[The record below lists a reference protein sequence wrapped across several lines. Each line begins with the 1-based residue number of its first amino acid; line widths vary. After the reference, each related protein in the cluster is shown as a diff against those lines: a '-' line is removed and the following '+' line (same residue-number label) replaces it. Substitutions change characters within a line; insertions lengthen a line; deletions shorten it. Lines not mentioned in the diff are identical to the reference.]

1 MADKYLQHINQ
12 EEVKLSQAL
21 TENADVLVGKFKD
34 LASEAQNIQSIFNNT
49 FNGSEK
55 DVEELLNSSRE
66 LSNLYHELE
75 EQMKNLSSLIND
87 AGVKMDSLADKY
99 HISRDEVAKN
109 IELLEQYSILQGKL
123 NDLVAEQ
130 SRYAPHS
137 DEYENIEASLNDTI
151 DHLTDIEKKLQSS
164 AVSAKMLYDYE
175 NGINSELQEALDYR
189 QQITNETDK
198 NKKLTKETTEHLR
211 KGNAELKKTKEWTR
225 RVEKAFAIV
234 GAEIKKGYEKLK
246 EVEKIT
252 REIGRTGGLSS
263 NQIKAL
269 GKTILTNYGDMAVRL
284 GMTTKDIFK
293 FQESYIK
300 NTGRA
305 IVLTNEQ
312 VESMAGL
319 SKFTGGE
326 AVDEMVKS
334 LDEMG
339 GSASNA
345 IDYLTLSMA
354 KAANQGLNIEQTS
367 KNFAKNIKMA
377 SKYTF
382 SKGVDGISKM
392 TLLSQRLKF
401 NMESIGNAIDKFSNI
416 EGAISTSANLQ
427 MLGGPFA
434 AQFSNPLQAMGE
446 ALLDVEGF
454 TKRITDTFASTA
466 IFNKETGQ
474 VEMSPIDKAK
484 MKEAANQLGI
494 SYNELWNMAAQQAKI
509 GHIERAVNGKNL
521 SEEQK
526 SFLANT
532 AQYDTAKGDWYI
544 TKTDEDGKQKK
555 VYFNDTNSNLSEEL
569 KTVQEQSDVAKA
581 TFNDVH
587 AIRNSLDEYVKNRI
601 SETRTWEEVTT
612 GIIEK
617 KDLALANVIDNAIG
631 GLKEPLV
638 DISEKIHGLMLA
650 VIGLTAVGGLNLLKG
665 FATRAFG
672 RGAAKAFGGF
682 GRSSKGL
689 GGGTSAGAKPSAKK
703 FGIGRTLK
711 RGALKLLG
719 RGGFKAASKA
729 IPVIGT
735 VLTVGEGIYSGLKAQ
750 GQHNERLNQ
759 ISQDTSLSKE
769 DKAYAKYESRKER
782 NKGVGKASGA
792 AAGALAGAAIG
803 TMAAPVVGTIIG
815 GAIGGLVGYF
825 GGGAAGKAIGEAVTG
840 SYEDSKEKK
849 ELERGESRGNG
860 GSRSHGESRGQVV
873 NDETKQNALL
883 AIQEDVRKIRYGV
896 SSPKT
901 TLLSDASSH
910 SQVQFN
916 TNQSI
921 YQKPNYSNRTYI
933 RESTSSSSSIINK
946 PSVDRI
952 DLNVSGTL
960 KIQGVGGKTQDLD
973 INKLFD
979 TPEFRN
985 QLCELINNK
994 FGRGG
999 TVTNTRDKNSVQGII
1014 GIYNTPTSNYSL
1026 S

>member
-12 EEVKLSQAL
+12 EEVKLSKAL

-34 LASEAQNIQSIFNNT
+34 LANEAKNIQSTFNNT
-49 FNGSEK
+49 FHGSND

-66 LSNLYHELE
+66 LSILYSELE
-75 EQMKNLSSLIND
+75 EQMKNFASLIND
-87 AGVKMDSLADKY
+87 AGEKMDSLADKY
-99 HISRDEVAKN
+99 HITREEVSKN
-109 IELLEQYSILQGKL
+109 VELLEQYSVLQNKL
-123 NDLVAEQ
+123 NDLLSEQ

-137 DEYENIEASLNDTI
+137 DEYENIEAALNDTV
-151 DHLTDIEKKLQSS
+151 DSLADVEKKLSSS
-164 AVSAKMLYDYE
+164 AVSAKMLYDYQH
-175 NGINSELQEALDYR
+175 GINSELEEALGYR

-198 NKKLTKETTEHLR
+198 NKKLTEETTEHLR
-211 KGNAELKKTKEWTR
+211 KGNAELQKTKEWTR
-225 RVEKAFAIV
+225 RVEKAFTLV
-234 GAEIKKGYEKLK
+234 GNEVKKGFEKLK

-319 SKFTGGE
+319 SKFTSGE
-326 AVDEMVKS
+326 AVDEMGKS

-345 IDYLTLSMA
+345 IDYLALSMA

-401 NMESIGNAIDKFSNI
+401 NMESIGNAIDKFSTI

-427 MLGGPFA
+427 MLGGSFA

-446 ALLDVEGF
+446 ALLDAEGF

-494 SYNELWNMAAQQAKI
+494 SYDELWNMSAQQAKI
-509 GHIERAVNGKNL
+509 GHIERAVSGKGL
-521 SEEQK
+521 SEEEK

-555 VYFNDTNSNLSEEL
+555 VYFNDSSSNLSEEL

-581 TFNDVH
+581 TFSDVH
-587 AIRNSLDEYVKNRI
+587 AIRNSLDRYIKNRI
-601 SETRTWEEVTT
+601 SDTRTWEEVTI
-612 GIIEK
+612 GITEK
-617 KDLALANVIDNAIG
+617 KDLALANAIDSAIG
-631 GLKEPLV
+631 SLKDPIVSL
-638 DISEKIHGLMLA
+638 SENTHGLMLA
-650 VIGLTAVGGLNLLKG
+650 VIGLAAAVGLNAIKG
-665 FATRAFG
+665 FATRTLG
-672 RGAAKAFGGF
+672 RGAAKVFGGV
-682 GRSSKGL
+682 GGSSKGL
-689 GGGTSAGAKPSAKK
+689 GGGVSSSAKSSVTK
-703 FGIGRTLK
+703 HGASRALK
-711 RGALKLLG
+711 RGAIKMFG
-719 RGGFKAASKA
+719 KGGAKAASKA

-735 VLTVGEGIYSGLKAQ
+735 VLTVGDGIYNGVQAQ
-750 GQHNERLNQ
+750 NQHTERMNQ

-803 TMAAPVVGTIIG
+803 SALPVVGTIIG

-825 GGGAAGKAIGEAVTG
+825 GGGMAGEAIGEAVTG

-849 ELERGESRGNG
+849 ELEQSES
-860 GSRSHGESRGQVV
+860 GSHVV

-883 AIQEDVRKIRYGV
+883 SIQEDVRKIRYGV
-896 SSPKT
+896 GSSKA
-901 TLLSDASSH
+901 TLLSDSSTY

-916 TNQSI
+916 TSQSI

-933 RESTSSSSSIINK
+933 RENTSSSSSIINT
-946 PSVDRI
+946 PSIERI
-952 DLNVSGTL
+952 DLNISGTL

-985 QLCELINNK
+985 QLYELINNK

-1014 GIYNTPTSNYSL
+1014 GSYNTPTSNYSL

>member
-12 EEVKLSQAL
+12 EEVKLSKAL

-34 LASEAQNIQSIFNNT
+34 LANEAKNIQSTFNNT
-49 FNGSEK
+49 FRGSND

-66 LSNLYHELE
+66 LSVLYSELE
-75 EQMKNLSSLIND
+75 EQMKNFASLIND

-99 HISRDEVAKN
+99 HISREEVAKN
-109 IELLEQYSILQGKL
+109 IELLEQYSILQDKINNL
-123 NDLVAEQ
+123 LSEQ

-137 DEYENIEASLNDTI
+137 DEYENIEAALNDTV
-151 DHLTDIEKKLQSS
+151 DSCADIETKLKSS

-175 NGINSELQEALDYR
+175 NGINSELRDALDYR

-198 NKKLTKETTEHLR
+198 NKKLTEETTEHLR
-211 KGNAELKKTKEWTR
+211 RGNAELQKTKKWTS
-225 RVEKAFAIV
+225 RVENAFALI
-234 GAEIKKGYEKLK
+234 GSEIKKGYEKLK

-319 SKFTGGE
+319 SKFTSAE
-326 AVDEMVKS
+326 AVDEMGKS

-339 GSASNA
+339 GSASSA

-401 NMESIGNAIDKFSNI
+401 NMESIGNAIDKFSTI

-427 MLGGPFA
+427 MLGGSFA

-446 ALLDVEGF
+446 ALLDAEGF

-494 SYNELWNMAAQQAKI
+494 SYDELWNMSAQQAKI
-509 GHIERAVNGKNL
+509 GHIERAVSGKGL
-521 SEEQK
+521 SEEEK

-555 VYFNDTNSNLSEEL
+555 VYFNDSSSNLSEEL

-587 AIRNSLDEYVKNRI
+587 DIRNSLDKYIKKRI
-601 SETRTWEEVTT
+601 SDTRTWEEVTV
-612 GIIEK
+612 GITEK
-617 KDLALANVIDNAIG
+617 KDLALANTIDGAIG
-631 GLKEPLV
+631 SLKEPLV
-638 DISEKIHGLMLA
+638 NISENIHGLMLA
-650 VIGLTAVGGLNLLKG
+650 VIGLTAAVGLNLFKG
-665 FATRAFG
+665 YATRTLG
-672 RGAAKAFGGF
+672 RGAAKLFS
-682 GRSSKGL
+682 R
-689 GGGTSAGAKPSAKK
+689 GAKGAVSGGAKGATSSVTK
-703 FGIGRTLK
+703 HGASRALK
-711 RGALKLLG
+711 RGAIKLLG
-719 RGGFKAASKA
+719 KGGAKAASKA

-735 VLTVGEGIYSGLKAQ
+735 VLTIGDGVYEGFQAQ
-750 GQHNERLNQ
+750 SQHNERLNQ
-759 ISQDTSLSKE
+759 ISRDTSLSKE

-782 NKGVGKASGA
+782 NKGVGKATGA

-803 TMAAPVVGTIIG
+803 SALPIVGTIIG

-825 GGGAAGKAIGEAVTG
+825 GGGAAGEAIGEAVTG

-849 ELERGESRGNG
+849 ELEQGKISSHVING
-860 GSRSHGESRGQVV
+860 
-873 NDETKQNALL
+873 ETKQNSLL
-883 AIQEDVRKIRYGV
+883 AIQEDVRKIRYGI

-901 TLLSDASSH
+901 TLLSDSSTY

-916 TNQSI
+916 TSQSI

-933 RESTSSSSSIINK
+933 RENTSSSSSIINT
-946 PSVDRI
+946 PSIDRI
-952 DLNVSGTL
+952 DLNISGTL

-979 TPEFRN
+979 TPEFKN

-1014 GIYNTPTSNYSL
+1014 GSYNTPTSNYSL

>member
-12 EEVKLSQAL
+12 EEVKLSQSL
-21 TENADVLVGKFKD
+21 TDNASVLVGKFKD
-34 LASEAQNIQSIFNNT
+34 LANEAKKIQST
-49 FNGSEK
+49 FNHTFHGSEK

-66 LSNLYHELE
+66 LSILYGELE
-75 EQMKNLSSLIND
+75 EQMKNFASLIND
-87 AGVKMDSLADKY
+87 AGEKMDSLADKY
-99 HISRDEVAKN
+99 HITREEAAKN
-109 IELLEQYSILQGKL
+109 IELLEQYSVLQNKL
-123 NDLVAEQ
+123 TDLLAEQ
-130 SRYAPHS
+130 STYIPHS
-137 DEYENIEASLNDTI
+137 DEYENIEASINDTAKSLDKI
-151 DHLTDIEKKLQSS
+151 KKMLNSS

-189 QQITNETDK
+189 QKISDETDK

-211 KGNAELKKTKEWTR
+211 KGNAELQKTKEWTR
-225 RVEKAFAIV
+225 KVENAFAIV
-234 GAEIKKGYEKLK
+234 SAEIKKGYEKLK

-269 GKTILTNYGDMAVRL
+269 GQNILSNYGDMAVRL

-319 SKFTGGE
+319 SKFTSGE
-326 AVDEMVKS
+326 AVDEMGKS
-334 LDEMG
+334 IDEMG

-401 NMESIGNAIDKFSNI
+401 NMESIGNAIDKFSTI

-427 MLGGPFA
+427 MLGGSFA

-446 ALLDVEGF
+446 ALLDAEGF

-466 IFNKETGQ
+466 VFNKETGQ

-494 SYNELWNMAAQQAKI
+494 SYDELWNMAAQQAKM

-544 TKTDEDGKQKK
+544 TKTDEDGNQKK
-555 VYFNDTNSNLSEEL
+555 VYFSDKNSNLSEEL

-601 SETRTWEEVTT
+601 SDTRTWEEVTT
-612 GIIEK
+612 GIKEK
-617 KDLALANVIDNAIG
+617 KDLALANTIDGAIGWAKEPITTIAKWLPGLVLAIG
-631 GLKEPLV
+631 GLA
-638 DISEKIHGLMLA
+638 ISLGANM
-650 VIGLTAVGGLNLLKG
+650 VKG
-665 FATRAFG
+665 FATKTLG
-672 RGAAKAFGGF
+672 RGAAKAFGG
-682 GRSSKGL
+682 GNGSAKVV
-689 GGGTSAGAKPSAKK
+689 GGGAKASIAKR
-703 FGIGRTLK
+703 GVGRTFNRAAIK
-711 RGALKLLG
+711 VLG
-719 RGGFKAASKA
+719 RGGVKAASKY

-735 VLTVGEGIYSGLKAQ
+735 ALTVADGTYEGLKAQ
-750 GQHNERLNQ
+750 GQHNERLTQ
-759 ISQDTSLSKE
+759 ISRDTSLSKE

-815 GAIGGLVGYF
+815 SAIGGLVGYF
-825 GGGAAGKAIGEAVTG
+825 GGGAAGEAIGEAVTG

-849 ELERGESRGNG
+849 ELERGASSGNG
-860 GSRSHGESRGQVV
+860 GSLGQVV

-901 TLLSDASSH
+901 TLLSDASTY

-921 YQKPNYSNRTYI
+921 SQKPNYSNRTYI
-933 RESTSSSSSIINK
+933 RENTNSSSSIINT

-952 DLNVSGTL
+952 ALDVSGTL
-960 KIQGVGGKTQDLD
+960 KIQGVGGKSQDLD

-1014 GIYNTPTSNYSL
+1014 GSYNTPTSNYSL

>member
-1 MADKYLQHINQ
+1 MADKYIQHINQ
-12 EEVKLSQAL
+12 EEVKLSQSL
-21 TENADVLVGKFKD
+21 TDNADVLVGKFKD
-34 LASEAQNIQSIFNNT
+34 LANEAKKIQST
-49 FNGSEK
+49 FNHTFHGSEK

-66 LSNLYHELE
+66 LSILYGELE
-75 EQMKNLSSLIND
+75 EQMKNFASLIND
-87 AGVKMDSLADKY
+87 AGEKMDSLAEKY
-99 HISRDEVAKN
+99 HITREEAAKN
-109 IELLEQYSILQGKL
+109 IELLEQYSVLQNKL
-123 NDLVAEQ
+123 NDLLAEQ
-130 SRYAPHS
+130 STYTPHS
-137 DEYENIEASLNDTI
+137 DEYENIEASINDTAKSLDKI
-151 DHLTDIEKKLQSS
+151 KKMLNSS

-189 QQITNETDK
+189 QQISDETEK
-198 NKKLTKETTEHLR
+198 NKKLTKETTEHLK
-211 KGNAELKKTKEWTR
+211 KGNAELKKTQAWTR
-225 RVEKAFAIV
+225 DVEKAFAIV
-234 GAEIKKGYEKLK
+234 GAEIKKGFEKLK

-326 AVDEMVKS
+326 AVDEMGKS
-334 LDEMG
+334 IDAMG

-401 NMESIGNAIDKFSNI
+401 NMESIGNAIDKFSTI

-427 MLGGPFA
+427 MLGGSFA

-446 ALLDVEGF
+446 ALLDAEGF

-466 IFNKETGQ
+466 VFNKETGQ

-494 SYNELWNMAAQQAKI
+494 SYDELWNMAAQQAKI
-509 GHIERAVNGKNL
+509 GHIERSVNGKNL

-544 TKTDEDGKQKK
+544 TKTDEDGNQKK
-555 VYFNDTNSNLSEEL
+555 VYFNDKNSNLSEEL

-587 AIRNSLDEYVKNRI
+587 AIRNSLDKYVKNRI
-601 SETRTWEEVTT
+601 SDTRTWEETIT
-612 GIIEK
+612 GIKEK
-617 KDLALANVIDNAIG
+617 KDLALANTIDSATSIFGSLQDPIAKIAEWIPGLVLAIG
-631 GLKEPLV
+631 GLA
-638 DISEKIHGLMLA
+638 ISFGANMF
-650 VIGLTAVGGLNLLKG
+650 KG
-665 FATRAFG
+665 FATKTLG
-672 RGAAKAFGGF
+672 RGAAKTFGG
-682 GRSSKGL
+682 GAKSSIAKR
-689 GGGTSAGAKPSAKK
+689 GTS
-703 FGIGRTLK
+703 RVLK
-711 RGALKLLG
+711 HGSMTVLG
-719 RGGFKAASKA
+719 KGGVKAASKR

-735 VLTVGEGIYSGLKAQ
+735 ALTVADGVYEGVKSQ

-759 ISQDTSLSKE
+759 ISRDTSLSKE

-815 GAIGGLVGYF
+815 SAIGGLVGYF
-825 GGGAAGKAIGEAVTG
+825 GGGAAGEAIGEAVTG

-860 GSRSHGESRGQVV
+860 GSLGQVV

-901 TLLSDASSH
+901 TLLSDASTY

-921 YQKPNYSNRTYI
+921 SQKPNYSNRTYI
-933 RESTSSSSSIINK
+933 KENTNSSSSIINT

-952 DLNVSGTL
+952 ALDVSGTL
-960 KIQGVGGKTQDLD
+960 KIQGVGGKSQDLD

-1014 GIYNTPTSNYSL
+1014 GSYNTPTSNYSL

>member
-1 MADKYLQHINQ
+1 MADKYIQHINQ
-12 EEVKLSQAL
+12 EEVKLSQSL
-21 TENADVLVGKFKD
+21 TDNADVLVGKFKD
-34 LASEAQNIQSIFNNT
+34 LANEAKKIQSTFNNT
-49 FNGSEK
+49 FHGSEK

-66 LSNLYHELE
+66 LSILYGELE
-75 EQMKNLSSLIND
+75 EQMKNFASLIND
-87 AGVKMDSLADKY
+87 AGEKMDSLAEKY
-99 HISRDEVAKN
+99 HITREEAAKN
-109 IELLEQYSILQGKL
+109 IELLEQYSVLQNKL
-123 NDLVAEQ
+123 NDLLAEQ
-130 SRYAPHS
+130 SRYTPHS
-137 DEYENIEASLNDTI
+137 DEYENIEAALNDTAQSLDKI
-151 DHLTDIEKKLQSS
+151 KKRLNSS

-189 QQITNETDK
+189 QQISDETEK
-198 NKKLTKETTEHLR
+198 NKKLTKETTEHLK
-211 KGNAELKKTKEWTR
+211 KGNAELKKTQAWTR
-225 RVEKAFAIV
+225 DVEKAFAIV
-234 GAEIKKGYEKLK
+234 GAEIKKGFEKLK

-269 GKTILTNYGDMAVRL
+269 GQNILSNYGDMAVRL

-326 AVDEMVKS
+326 AVDEMGKS
-334 LDEMG
+334 IDAMG

-401 NMESIGNAIDKFSNI
+401 NMESIGNAIDKFSTI

-427 MLGGPFA
+427 MLGGSFA

-446 ALLDVEGF
+446 ALLDAEGF

-466 IFNKETGQ
+466 VFNKETGQ

-494 SYNELWNMAAQQAKI
+494 SYDELWNMAAQQAKI

-544 TKTDEDGKQKK
+544 TKTDEDGNQKK
-555 VYFNDTNSNLSEEL
+555 VYFNDKNSNLSEEL

-587 AIRNSLDEYVKNRI
+587 AIRNSLDQYVKNRI
-601 SETRTWEEVTT
+601 SDTRTWEETTT
-612 GIIEK
+612 GIKEK
-617 KDLALANVIDNAIG
+617 KDLALANTIDWATSWAKEPITTIAEWLPGLVLAIG
-631 GLKEPLV
+631 GLAATW
-638 DISEKIHGLMLA
+638 GL
-650 VIGLTAVGGLNLLKG
+650 GLLKG
-665 FATRAFG
+665 SAIKTLG
-672 RGAAKAFGGF
+672 RGAAKTFGG
-682 GRSSKGL
+682 GAKSGIVKH
-689 GGGTSAGAKPSAKK
+689 GTSRA
-703 FGIGRTLK
+703 FNRTAIK
-711 RGALKLLG
+711 VLG
-719 RGGFKAASKA
+719 RGGVKAASKY

-735 VLTVGEGIYSGLKAQ
+735 ALTVADGAYEGLKAQ
-750 GQHNERLNQ
+750 GQHNERLTQ
-759 ISQDTSLSKE
+759 ISRDTSLSKE

-815 GAIGGLVGYF
+815 SAIGGLVGYF
-825 GGGAAGKAIGEAVTG
+825 GGGMAGEAIGEAVTG
-840 SYEDSKEKK
+840 NYEDSKEKK
-849 ELERGESRGNG
+849 ELEQGESG
-860 GSRSHGESRGQVV
+860 GHVV
-873 NDETKQNALL
+873 NGETKQNALL

-901 TLLSDASSH
+901 TLLSDASTY

-921 YQKPNYSNRTYI
+921 SQKPNYSNRTYI
-933 RESTSSSSSIINK
+933 KENTNSSSSIINT

-952 DLNVSGTL
+952 ALDVSGTL
-960 KIQGVGGKTQDLD
+960 KIQGVGGKSQDLD

-1014 GIYNTPTSNYSL
+1014 GSYNTPTSNYSL

>member
-12 EEVKLSQAL
+12 EEVKLSQSL
-21 TENADVLVGKFKD
+21 TDNAGVLVGKFKD
-34 LASEAQNIQSIFNNT
+34 LANEAKKIQST
-49 FNGSEK
+49 FNHTFHGSEK

-66 LSNLYHELE
+66 LRILYGELE
-75 EQMKNLSSLIND
+75 EQMKNFASLIND
-87 AGVKMDSLADKY
+87 AGEKMDSLADKY
-99 HISRDEVAKN
+99 HITREEAAKN
-109 IELLEQYSILQGKL
+109 IELLEQYSVLQNKL
-123 NDLVAEQ
+123 TDLLAEQ
-130 SRYAPHS
+130 STYIPHS
-137 DEYENIEASLNDTI
+137 DEYENIEASINDTAKSLDKI
-151 DHLTDIEKKLQSS
+151 KKMLNSS

-189 QQITNETDK
+189 QKISDETDK

-211 KGNAELKKTKEWTR
+211 KGNAELQKTKEWTR
-225 RVEKAFAIV
+225 KVENAFAIV
-234 GAEIKKGYEKLK
+234 SAEIKKGYEKLK

-269 GKTILTNYGDMAVRL
+269 GQNILSNYGDMAVRL

-326 AVDEMVKS
+326 AVDEMGKS
-334 LDEMG
+334 IDEMG

-401 NMESIGNAIDKFSNI
+401 NMESIGNAIDKFSTI

-427 MLGGPFA
+427 MLGGSFA

-446 ALLDVEGF
+446 ALLDAEGF

-466 IFNKETGQ
+466 VFNKETGQ

-494 SYNELWNMAAQQAKI
+494 SYDELWNMAAQQAKI

-544 TKTDEDGKQKK
+544 TKTDEDGNQKK
-555 VYFNDTNSNLSEEL
+555 VYFNDKNSNLSEEL

-587 AIRNSLDEYVKNRI
+587 AIRNSLDKYVKNRI

-612 GIIEK
+612 GIKEK
-617 KDLALANVIDNAIG
+617 KDLALANTIDGAIGWAKEPITTIAEWLPGLVLAIG
-631 GLKEPLV
+631 GLA
-638 DISEKIHGLMLA
+638 ISFGANMF
-650 VIGLTAVGGLNLLKG
+650 KG
-665 FATRAFG
+665 FATRTLG
-672 RGAAKAFGGF
+672 RGAAKAFGG
-682 GRSSKGL
+682 GGSAKVL
-689 GGGTSAGAKPSAKK
+689 GDGAKSSAKK
-703 FGIGRTLK
+703 IGIGRAFNRAAIK
-711 RGALKLLG
+711 VLG
-719 RGGFKAASKA
+719 RGGVKAVSKY

-735 VLTVGEGIYSGLKAQ
+735 ALTVADGAYEGLKAQ
-750 GQHNERLNQ
+750 GQHNERLTQ
-759 ISQDTSLSKE
+759 ISRDTSLSKE
-769 DKAYAKYESRKER
+769 DKAYAQYESRKER

-815 GAIGGLVGYF
+815 SAIGGLVGYF
-825 GGGAAGKAIGEAVTG
+825 GGGAAGEAIGEAVTG

-849 ELERGESRGNG
+849 ELEQGESRGNG
-860 GSRSHGESRGQVV
+860 GSLGQVV

-896 SSPKT
+896 GSPKT
-901 TLLSDASSH
+901 TLLSDASTY

-921 YQKPNYSNRTYI
+921 SQKPNYSNRTYI
-933 RESTSSSSSIINK
+933 RENTNSSSSIINT

-952 DLNVSGTL
+952 SLDVSGTL
-960 KIQGVGGKTQDLD
+960 KIQGVGGKSQDLD

-1014 GIYNTPTSNYSL
+1014 GSYNTPTSNYSL

>member
-12 EEVKLSQAL
+12 EEVKLSKAL

-34 LASEAQNIQSIFNNT
+34 LVNEAKNIQSTFNNT
-49 FNGSEK
+49 FHGSND

-66 LSNLYHELE
+66 LSILYSELE
-75 EQMKNLSSLIND
+75 EQMKNFASLIND
-87 AGVKMDSLADKY
+87 AGEKMDSLADKY
-99 HISRDEVAKN
+99 HITREEASKN
-109 IELLEQYSILQGKL
+109 VELLEQYSVLQNKL
-123 NDLVAEQ
+123 NDLLAEQ
-130 SRYAPHS
+130 SRYTPHS
-137 DEYENIEASLNDTI
+137 DEYENIEAALNDAV
-151 DHLTDIEKKLQSS
+151 DSLVDVEKKLSSS
-164 AVSAKMLYDYE
+164 AVSAKMLYDYQH
-175 NGINSELQEALDYR
+175 GINSELEDALDYR

-198 NKKLTKETTEHLR
+198 NKKLTEETTEQLR
-211 KGNAELKKTKEWTR
+211 KGNAELKKAREWTR
-225 RVEKAFAIV
+225 RVEKAFALV
-234 GAEIKKGYEKLK
+234 GSEIKKGYEKLK

-252 REIGRTGGLSS
+252 REVGRTGGLSS

-269 GKTILTNYGDMAVRL
+269 GKTILTSYGDMAVRL

-305 IVLTNEQ
+305 IALTNEQ

-319 SKFTGGE
+319 SKFTSGE
-326 AVDEMVKS
+326 AVDEMGKS

-339 GSASNA
+339 GSASSA
-345 IDYLTLSMA
+345 IDYLALSMA

-401 NMESIGNAIDKFSNI
+401 NMESIGNAIDKFSTI

-427 MLGGPFA
+427 MLGGSFA

-446 ALLDVEGF
+446 ALLDAEGF

-494 SYNELWNMAAQQAKI
+494 SYDELWNMSAQQAKI
-509 GHIERAVNGKNL
+509 GHIERAVGGKGL
-521 SEEQK
+521 SEEEK

-555 VYFNDTNSNLSEEL
+555 VYFNDSSSNLSEEL
-569 KTVQEQSDVAKA
+569 KTVQEQSDVARA
-581 TFNDVH
+581 TFSDVH
-587 AIRNSLDEYVKNRI
+587 AIRNSLDKYIKKRI
-601 SETRTWEEVTT
+601 SDTRTWEEVTV
-612 GIIEK
+612 GITEK
-617 KDLALANVIDNAIG
+617 KDLALANTIDGAIG
-631 GLKEPLV
+631 SLKDPLV
-638 DISEKIHGLMLA
+638 SIGENVHGLMLA
-650 VIGLTAVGGLNLLKG
+650 VIGLTAAVGLNAIKG
-665 FATRAFG
+665 FATRTLG
-672 RGAAKAFGGF
+672 RGAAKVFGGV
-682 GRSSKGL
+682 GGSSKGL
-689 GGGTSAGAKPSAKK
+689 GGGVSSSAKSSVTK
-703 FGIGRTLK
+703 HGASRALK
-711 RGALKLLG
+711 RGAIKMFG
-719 RGGFKAASKA
+719 KGGAKAASKA

-735 VLTVGEGIYSGLKAQ
+735 VLTVGDGIYNGVQAQ
-750 GQHNERLNQ
+750 SQHNERLNQ

-782 NKGVGKASGA
+782 NKGVGKATGA

-803 TMAAPVVGTIIG
+803 SALPVVGTIIG

-825 GGGAAGKAIGEAVTG
+825 GGGMAGEAIGEAVTG
-840 SYEDSKEKK
+840 NYEDSKEKK
-849 ELERGESRGNG
+849 ELEQGESG
-860 GSRSHGESRGQVV
+860 GHVV
-873 NDETKQNALL
+873 NSETKQNALL
-883 AIQEDVRKIRYGV
+883 SIQEDVRKIRYGV
-896 SSPKT
+896 GSSKA
-901 TLLSDASSH
+901 TLLSDSSTY

-916 TNQSI
+916 TSQSI
-921 YQKPNYSNRTYI
+921 YQKPNYSDRTYI
-933 RESTSSSSSIINK
+933 RENTSSSSSIINT
-946 PSVDRI
+946 PSIERI
-952 DLNVSGTL
+952 DLNISGTL

-985 QLCELINNK
+985 QLYELINNK

-1014 GIYNTPTSNYSL
+1014 GSYNTPTSNYSL

>member
-12 EEVKLSQAL
+12 EEVKLSQSL
-21 TENADVLVGKFKD
+21 TDNASVLVGKFKD
-34 LASEAQNIQSIFNNT
+34 LANEAKKIQST
-49 FNGSEK
+49 FNHTFHGSEK

-66 LSNLYHELE
+66 LRILYGELE
-75 EQMKNLSSLIND
+75 EQMKNFASLIND
-87 AGVKMDSLADKY
+87 AGEKMDSLADKY
-99 HISRDEVAKN
+99 HITREETAKN
-109 IELLEQYSILQGKL
+109 IELLEQYSVLQNKL
-123 NDLVAEQ
+123 TDLLAEQ
-130 SRYAPHS
+130 STYIPHS
-137 DEYENIEASLNDTI
+137 DEYENIEASINDTAKSLDKI
-151 DHLTDIEKKLQSS
+151 KKMLNSS

-189 QQITNETDK
+189 QKISDETDK

-211 KGNAELKKTKEWTR
+211 KGNAELQKTKEWTR
-225 RVEKAFAIV
+225 KVENAFAIV
-234 GAEIKKGYEKLK
+234 SAEIKKGYEKLK

-269 GKTILTNYGDMAVRL
+269 GQNILSNYGDMAVRL

-319 SKFTGGE
+319 SKFTSGE
-326 AVDEMVKS
+326 AVDEMGKS
-334 LDEMG
+334 IDAMG

-401 NMESIGNAIDKFSNI
+401 NMESIGNAIDKFSTI

-427 MLGGPFA
+427 MLGGSFA

-446 ALLDVEGF
+446 ALLDAEGF

-494 SYNELWNMAAQQAKI
+494 SYDELWNMAAQQAKI

-544 TKTDEDGKQKK
+544 TKTDEDGNQKK
-555 VYFNDTNSNLSEEL
+555 VYFNDKNSNLSEEL

-601 SETRTWEEVTT
+601 SETRTWEEVQT
-612 GIIEK
+612 GIKDK
-617 KDLALANVIDNAIG
+617 KDLALANTIDGAIGWAKEPITKIAEWLPGLVLAIG
-631 GLKEPLV
+631 GLA
-638 DISEKIHGLMLA
+638 ISLGANM
-650 VIGLTAVGGLNLLKG
+650 VKG
-665 FATRAFG
+665 FATKTLG
-672 RGAAKAFGGF
+672 RGAAKAFGG
-682 GRSSKGL
+682 GGGSAKVL
-689 GGGTSAGAKPSAKK
+689 GGGAKASIAKR
-703 FGIGRTLK
+703 GVGRTFNRAAIK
-711 RGALKLLG
+711 VLG
-719 RGGFKAASKA
+719 RGGVKAASKY

-735 VLTVGEGIYSGLKAQ
+735 ALTVADGAYEGLKAQ
-750 GQHNERLNQ
+750 GQHNERLTQ
-759 ISQDTSLSKE
+759 ISRDTSLSKE

-815 GAIGGLVGYF
+815 SAIGGLVGYF
-825 GGGAAGKAIGEAVTG
+825 GGGAAGEAIGEAVTG

-849 ELERGESRGNG
+849 ELERGASSGNG
-860 GSRSHGESRGQVV
+860 GSLGQVV

-896 SSPKT
+896 GSTKT
-901 TLLSDASSH
+901 TLLSDASTY

-921 YQKPNYSNRTYI
+921 SQKPNYSNRTYI
-933 RESTSSSSSIINK
+933 RENTNSSSSIIST

-952 DLNVSGTL
+952 ALDVSGTL
-960 KIQGVGGKTQDLD
+960 KIQGVGGKSQDLD

-1014 GIYNTPTSNYSL
+1014 GSYNTPTSNYSL

>member
-12 EEVKLSQAL
+12 EEVKLSKAL

-34 LASEAQNIQSIFNNT
+34 LANEAKNIQSTFNNT
-49 FNGSEK
+49 FHGSNN

-66 LSNLYHELE
+66 LSILYSELE
-75 EQMKNLSSLIND
+75 EQMKNLASLIND

-99 HISRDEVAKN
+99 HISREEVAKN
-109 IELLEQYSILQGKL
+109 IELLEQYSILQDKI
-123 NDLVAEQ
+123 NDLLSEQ

-137 DEYENIEASLNDTI
+137 DEYENIEAALNDTV
-151 DHLTDIEKKLQSS
+151 DSCADIETKLKSS

-175 NGINSELQEALDYR
+175 NGINSELRDALDYR

-198 NKKLTKETTEHLR
+198 NKKLTEETTEHLR
-211 KGNAELKKTKEWTR
+211 RGNAELQKTKKWTS
-225 RVEKAFAIV
+225 RVENAFALV
-234 GAEIKKGYEKLK
+234 GSEIKKGYEKLK

-319 SKFTGGE
+319 SKFTSGE
-326 AVDEMVKS
+326 AVDEMGKS

-339 GSASNA
+339 GSASSA

-401 NMESIGNAIDKFSNI
+401 NMESIGNAIDKFSTI

-427 MLGGPFA
+427 MLGGSFA

-446 ALLDVEGF
+446 ALLDAEGF

-494 SYNELWNMAAQQAKI
+494 SYDELWNMSAQQAKI
-509 GHIERAVNGKNL
+509 GHIERAVSGKGL
-521 SEEQK
+521 SEEEK

-555 VYFNDTNSNLSEEL
+555 VYFNDSSSNLSEEL
-569 KTVQEQSDVAKA
+569 KTVQEQSDVARA
-581 TFNDVH
+581 TFSDVH
-587 AIRNSLDEYVKNRI
+587 AIRNSLDKYIKKRI
-601 SETRTWEEVTT
+601 SDTRTWEEVEI
-612 GIIEK
+612 GIKDK
-617 KDLALANVIDNAIG
+617 KDLALANAIDGAIG
-631 GLKEPLV
+631 WLKEPLV
-638 DISEKIHGLMLA
+638 KIAEWLPGLVL
-650 VIGLTAVGGLNLLKG
+650 AVGGLAISLGANLFKG
-665 FATRAFG
+665 YATRTLG
-672 RGAAKAFGGF
+672 RGAAKLFS
-682 GRSSKGL
+682 R
-689 GGGTSAGAKPSAKK
+689 GAKGAVSGGAKGATSSVTK
-703 FGIGRTLK
+703 HGASRALK
-711 RGALKLLG
+711 RGAIKLLG
-719 RGGFKAASKA
+719 KGGAKAASKA

-735 VLTVGEGIYSGLKAQ
+735 VLTIGDGVYEGFQAQ
-750 GQHNERLNQ
+750 SQHNERLNQ
-759 ISQDTSLSKE
+759 ISRDTSLSKE

-782 NKGVGKASGA
+782 NKGVGKATGA

-803 TMAAPVVGTIIG
+803 SAALPIVGTIIG

-825 GGGAAGKAIGEAVTG
+825 GGGAAGEAIGEAVTG
-840 SYEDSKEKK
+840 SYEDSEEKK
-849 ELERGESRGNG
+849 ELERGEG
-860 GSRSHGESRGQVV
+860 GESVV
-873 NDETKQNALL
+873 NSETKQNALL
-883 AIQEDVRKIRYGV
+883 SIQEDVRKIRYGV
-896 SSPKT
+896 GSSKT
-901 TLLSDASSH
+901 TSLSDSSTY

-916 TNQSI
+916 TSQSI

-933 RESTSSSSSIINK
+933 KENTSSSSSIINT
-946 PSVDRI
+946 PSIERI
-952 DLNVSGTL
+952 DLNISGTL

-985 QLCELINNK
+985 QLYELINNK

-1014 GIYNTPTSNYSL
+1014 GNYNTPTSNYSL

>member
-12 EEVKLSQAL
+12 EEVKLSQSL
-21 TENADVLVGKFKD
+21 TDNAGVLVGKFKD
-34 LASEAQNIQSIFNNT
+34 LANEAKKIQST
-49 FNGSEK
+49 FNHTFHGSEK

-66 LSNLYHELE
+66 LRILYGELE
-75 EQMKNLSSLIND
+75 EQMKNFASLIND
-87 AGVKMDSLADKY
+87 AGEKMDSLADKY
-99 HISRDEVAKN
+99 HVSREEVAKN
-109 IELLEQYSILQGKL
+109 IELLEQYSVLQNKL

-130 SRYAPHS
+130 SRYTPHS
-137 DEYENIEASLNDTI
+137 DEYENIEAALNDTAQSLDKI
-151 DHLTDIEKKLQSS
+151 KKMLNSS

-189 QQITNETDK
+189 QKISDETDK

-211 KGNAELKKTKEWTR
+211 KGNAELQKTKEWTR
-225 RVEKAFAIV
+225 KVENAFAIV
-234 GAEIKKGYEKLK
+234 SAEIKKGYEKLK

-269 GKTILTNYGDMAVRL
+269 GQNILSNYGDMAVRL

-326 AVDEMVKS
+326 AVDEMGKS
-334 LDEMG
+334 IDEMG

-401 NMESIGNAIDKFSNI
+401 NMESIGNAIDKFSTI

-427 MLGGPFA
+427 MLGGSFA

-446 ALLDVEGF
+446 ALLDAEGF

-494 SYNELWNMAAQQAKI
+494 SYDELWNMAAQQAKI

-544 TKTDEDGKQKK
+544 TKTDEDGNQKK
-555 VYFNDTNSNLSEEL
+555 VYFNDKNSNLSEEL

-601 SETRTWEEVTT
+601 SETRTWEEVQT
-612 GIIEK
+612 GIKDK
-617 KDLALANVIDNAIG
+617 KDLALANTIDGAIGWAKEPITKIAEWLPGLVLAIG
-631 GLKEPLV
+631 GLA
-638 DISEKIHGLMLA
+638 ISLGANM
-650 VIGLTAVGGLNLLKG
+650 VKG
-665 FATRAFG
+665 FATKTLG
-672 RGAAKAFGGF
+672 RGAAKAFGG
-682 GRSSKGL
+682 GNGSAKVV
-689 GGGTSAGAKPSAKK
+689 GGGAKASIAKR
-703 FGIGRTLK
+703 GVGRTFNRAAIK
-711 RGALKLLG
+711 VLG
-719 RGGFKAASKA
+719 RGGVKAASKY

-735 VLTVGEGIYSGLKAQ
+735 ALTVADGTYEGLKAQ
-750 GQHNERLNQ
+750 GQHNERLTQ
-759 ISQDTSLSKE
+759 ISRDTSLSKE
-769 DKAYAKYESRKER
+769 EKAYAQYESRKER

-803 TMAAPVVGTIIG
+803 SALPIVGTIIG

-825 GGGAAGKAIGEAVTG
+825 GGGAAGEAIGEAVTG
-840 SYEDSKEKK
+840 SYGDSKEKK
-849 ELERGESRGNG
+849 ELERGASSGND
-860 GSRSHGESRGQVV
+860 GSLGQVV

-901 TLLSDASSH
+901 TLLSDASTY

-921 YQKPNYSNRTYI
+921 SQKPNYSNRTYI
-933 RESTSSSSSIINK
+933 RENTNSSSSIINT

-952 DLNVSGTL
+952 ALDVSGTL
-960 KIQGVGGKTQDLD
+960 KIQGVGGKSQDLD

-1014 GIYNTPTSNYSL
+1014 GSYNTPTSNYSL

>member
-12 EEVKLSQAL
+12 EEVKLSKAL

-34 LASEAQNIQSIFNNT
+34 LANEAKNIQSTFNNT
-49 FNGSEK
+49 FHGSNN

-66 LSNLYHELE
+66 LSILYSELE
-75 EQMKNLSSLIND
+75 EQMKNFASLIND

-99 HISRDEVAKN
+99 HTSREEVAKN
-109 IELLEQYSILQGKL
+109 IELLEQYSILQDKI
-123 NDLVAEQ
+123 NDLLSEQ

-137 DEYENIEASLNDTI
+137 DEYENIEAALNDTV
-151 DHLTDIEKKLQSS
+151 DSCADIETKLKSS

-175 NGINSELQEALDYR
+175 NGINSELRDALDYR

-198 NKKLTKETTEHLR
+198 NKKLTEETTEHLR
-211 KGNAELKKTKEWTR
+211 RGNAELQKTKKWTS
-225 RVEKAFAIV
+225 RVENAFALV
-234 GAEIKKGYEKLK
+234 GSEIKKGYEKLK

-319 SKFTGGE
+319 SKFTSAE
-326 AVDEMVKS
+326 AVDEMGKS

-339 GSASNA
+339 GSASSA

-401 NMESIGNAIDKFSNI
+401 NMESIGNAIDKFSTI

-427 MLGGPFA
+427 MLGGSFA

-446 ALLDVEGF
+446 ALLDAEGF

-494 SYNELWNMAAQQAKI
+494 SYDELWNMSAQQAKI
-509 GHIERAVNGKNL
+509 GNIERAVSGKGL
-521 SEEQK
+521 SEEEK

-555 VYFNDTNSNLSEEL
+555 VYFNDSSSNLSEEL

-587 AIRNSLDEYVKNRI
+587 AIRNSLDKYIKKQI
-601 SETRTWEEVTT
+601 SDTRTWEEITI
-612 GIIEK
+612 GITNK
-617 KDLALANVIDNAIG
+617 KDLGLANTINGAIG
-631 GLKEPLV
+631 WLKDPIVYLGLSV
-638 DISEKIHGLMLA
+638 SGLAL
-650 VIGLTAVGGLNLLKG
+650 AVGGLAITLGANLFKG
-665 FATRAFG
+665 FATRTLG
-672 RGAAKAFGGF
+672 RGAAKLFS
-682 GRSSKGL
+682 R
-689 GGGTSAGAKPSAKK
+689 GAKGAVSGSVKGATSSVTKH
-703 FGIGRTLK
+703 GASRALK
-711 RGALKLLG
+711 RGAIKLLG
-719 RGGFKAASKA
+719 KGGAKAASKA

-735 VLTVGEGIYSGLKAQ
+735 VLTIADGAYDGFQAQ
-750 GQHNERLNQ
+750 SQHNERLNQ
-759 ISQDTSLSKE
+759 ISRDTSLSKE

-803 TMAAPVVGTIIG
+803 SALPVVGTIIC

-825 GGGAAGKAIGEAVTG
+825 GGGAVGEAIGEAVTG

-849 ELERGESRGNG
+849 ELEQGESSSHVING
-860 GSRSHGESRGQVV
+860 
-873 NDETKQNALL
+873 ETKQNSLL
-883 AIQEDVRKIRYGV
+883 AIQEDVRKIRYGI

-901 TLLSDASSH
+901 TLLSDSSTY

-916 TNQSI
+916 TSQSI

-933 RESTSSSSSIINK
+933 RENTSSSSSIINT
-946 PSVDRI
+946 PSIDRI
-952 DLNVSGTL
+952 DLNISGTL

-979 TPEFRN
+979 TPEFKN

-1014 GIYNTPTSNYSL
+1014 GSYNTPTSNYSL

>member
-12 EEVKLSQAL
+12 EEVKLSQSL
-21 TENADVLVGKFKD
+21 TDNAGVLVGKFKD
-34 LASEAQNIQSIFNNT
+34 LANEAKKIQST
-49 FNGSEK
+49 FNHTFHGSEK

-66 LSNLYHELE
+66 LRILYGELE
-75 EQMKNLSSLIND
+75 EQMKNFASLIND
-87 AGVKMDSLADKY
+87 AGEKMDSLADKY
-99 HISRDEVAKN
+99 HITREEAAKN
-109 IELLEQYSILQGKL
+109 IELLEQYSVLQNKL
-123 NDLVAEQ
+123 TDLLAEQ
-130 SRYAPHS
+130 STYIPHS
-137 DEYENIEASLNDTI
+137 DEYENIEASINDTAKSLDKI
-151 DHLTDIEKKLQSS
+151 KKMLNSS

-189 QQITNETDK
+189 QKISDETDK

-211 KGNAELKKTKEWTR
+211 KGNAELQKTKEWTR
-225 RVEKAFAIV
+225 KVENAFAIV
-234 GAEIKKGYEKLK
+234 SAEIKKGYEKLK

-269 GKTILTNYGDMAVRL
+269 GQNILSNYGDMAVRL

-326 AVDEMVKS
+326 AVDEMGKS
-334 LDEMG
+334 IDEMG

-401 NMESIGNAIDKFSNI
+401 NMESIGNAIDKFSTI

-427 MLGGPFA
+427 MLGGSFA

-446 ALLDVEGF
+446 ALLDAEGF

-466 IFNKETGQ
+466 VFNKETGQ

-494 SYNELWNMAAQQAKI
+494 SYDELWNMAAQQAKI

-544 TKTDEDGKQKK
+544 TKTDEDGNQKK
-555 VYFNDTNSNLSEEL
+555 VYFNDKNSNLSEEL

-587 AIRNSLDEYVKNRI
+587 AIRNSLDQYVKNRI
-601 SETRTWEEVTT
+601 SDTRTWEEVTT
-612 GIIEK
+612 GVKEK
-617 KDLALANVIDNAIG
+617 KDLALANTIDGAIGWAKEPITTIAKWLPGLVLAIG
-631 GLKEPLV
+631 GLA
-638 DISEKIHGLMLA
+638 ISLGANM
-650 VIGLTAVGGLNLLKG
+650 VKG
-665 FATRAFG
+665 FATKTLG
-672 RGAAKAFGGF
+672 RGAAKAFGG
-682 GRSSKGL
+682 GSAKVL
-689 GGGTSAGAKPSAKK
+689 GGGAKSSAKK
-703 FGIGRTLK
+703 IGVGRAFNRAAIK
-711 RGALKLLG
+711 VLG
-719 RGGFKAASKA
+719 RGGVKAASKY

-735 VLTVGEGIYSGLKAQ
+735 ALTVADGAYEGLKAQ
-750 GQHNERLNQ
+750 GQHNERLTQ
-759 ISQDTSLSKE
+759 ISRDTSLSKE
-769 DKAYAKYESRKER
+769 DKAYAQYESRKER

-803 TMAAPVVGTIIG
+803 SALPIVGTIIG

-825 GGGAAGKAIGEAVTG
+825 GGGAAGEAIGEAVTG

-849 ELERGESRGNG
+849 ELERGASSGNG
-860 GSRSHGESRGQVV
+860 GSLGQVV

-896 SSPKT
+896 GSPKT
-901 TLLSDASSH
+901 TLLSDASTY

-921 YQKPNYSNRTYI
+921 SQKPNYSNRTYI
-933 RESTSSSSSIINK
+933 RENTNSSSSIINT

-952 DLNVSGTL
+952 ALDVSGTL
-960 KIQGVGGKTQDLD
+960 KIQGVGGKSQDLD

-1014 GIYNTPTSNYSL
+1014 GSYNTPTSNYSL

>member
-12 EEVKLSQAL
+12 EEVKLSKAL

-34 LASEAQNIQSIFNNT
+34 LANEAKNIQSTFNNT
-49 FNGSEK
+49 FHGSND

-66 LSNLYHELE
+66 LSILYSELE
-75 EQMKNLSSLIND
+75 EQMKNFASLIND
-87 AGVKMDSLADKY
+87 AGEKMDSLADKY
-99 HISRDEVAKN
+99 HITREEASKN
-109 IELLEQYSILQGKL
+109 VELLEQYSVLQNKL
-123 NDLVAEQ
+123 NELLVEQ
-130 SRYAPHS
+130 SRYTPHS
-137 DEYENIEASLNDTI
+137 DEYENIEASLNDTV
-151 DHLTDIEKKLQSS
+151 DSLVDVEKKLSSS
-164 AVSAKMLYDYE
+164 AVSAKMLYDYQH
-175 NGINSELQEALDYR
+175 GINSELEDALDYR
-189 QQITNETDK
+189 QQITEETDK
-198 NKKLTKETTEHLR
+198 NKKLTEETTEQLR
-211 KGNAELKKTKEWTR
+211 KGNAELKKAREWTR
-225 RVEKAFAIV
+225 RVEKAFAVV

-246 EVEKIT
+246 EVEKLT
-252 REIGRTGGLSS
+252 ADLGRTAGLSS
-263 NQIKAL
+263 AQTNAL
-269 GKTILTNYGDMAVRL
+269 GKTVLKNYGEMAARL
-284 GMTTKDIFK
+284 GMTTKEMFK

-319 SKFTGGE
+319 SKFTSGE
-326 AVDEMVKS
+326 AVDEMGKS

-339 GSASNA
+339 GSASSA
-345 IDYLTLSMA
+345 IDYLALSMA

-401 NMESIGNAIDKFSNI
+401 NMESIGNAIDKFSTI

-427 MLGGPFA
+427 MLGGSFA

-446 ALLDVEGF
+446 ALLDAEGF

-494 SYNELWNMAAQQAKI
+494 SYDELWNMSAQQAKI
-509 GHIERAVNGKNL
+509 GHIERAVGGKGL
-521 SEEQK
+521 SEEEK

-555 VYFNDTNSNLSEEL
+555 VYFNDSSSNLSEEL

-587 AIRNSLDEYVKNRI
+587 AIRNSLEKYVGKKIDNTFTFGEL
-601 SETRTWEEVTT
+601 ETGTKEKIAHAEAGLVDGAIGWAKEEMHYIVKGVN
-612 GIIEK
+612 GII
-617 KDLALANVIDNAIG
+617 LALGAIG
-631 GLKEPLV
+631 GTLAFALV
-638 DISEKIHGLMLA
+638 KGWGTNLIGRGLA
-650 VIGLTAVGGLNLLKG
+650 KG
-665 FATRAFG
+665 FKGKGGSFKLGGSSGGAKGATSSITKHG
-672 RGAAKAFGGF
+672 V
-682 GRSSKGL
+682 GRSV
-689 GGGTSAGAKPSAKK
+689 
-703 FGIGRTLK
+703 K
-711 RGALKLLG
+711 RGAIKALGKSGLKG
-719 RGGFKAASKA
+719 VSKT
-729 IPVIGT
+729 IPIAGT
-735 VLTVGEGIYSGLKAQ
+735 VLAVGDGVYEGFQAQ
-750 GQHNERLNQ
+750 SQHNERLNQ
-759 ISQDTSLSKE
+759 ISRDTSLSKE

-782 NKGVGKASGA
+782 NKGVGKAAGA

-803 TMAAPVVGTIIG
+803 SALPVVGTIIG

-825 GGGAAGKAIGEAVTG
+825 GGGMAGEAIGEAVTRN
-840 SYEDSKEKK
+840 YEDSKEKK
-849 ELERGESRGNG
+849 ELEQGEG
-860 GSRSHGESRGQVV
+860 GGHVV
-873 NDETKQNALL
+873 NGETKQNALL
-883 AIQEDVRKIRYGV
+883 SIQEDVRKIRYGV
-896 SSPKT
+896 GSSKT
-901 TLLSDASSH
+901 TLLSDSSTY

-916 TNQSI
+916 TSQSI
-921 YQKPNYSNRTYI
+921 YQKPNYSDRTYI
-933 RESTSSSSSIINK
+933 RENTSSSSSIINT
-946 PSVDRI
+946 PSIERI
-952 DLNVSGTL
+952 DLNISGTL

-985 QLCELINNK
+985 QLYELINNK

-1014 GIYNTPTSNYSL
+1014 GSYNTPTSNYSL

>member
-12 EEVKLSQAL
+12 EEVKLSQSL
-21 TENADVLVGKFKD
+21 TDNAGVLVGKFKD
-34 LASEAQNIQSIFNNT
+34 LANEAKKIQST
-49 FNGSEK
+49 FNHTFHGSEK

-66 LSNLYHELE
+66 LRILYGELE
-75 EQMKNLSSLIND
+75 EQMKNFASLIND
-87 AGVKMDSLADKY
+87 AGEKMDSLADKY
-99 HISRDEVAKN
+99 HITREEAAKN
-109 IELLEQYSILQGKL
+109 IELLEQYSVLQNKL
-123 NDLVAEQ
+123 TDLLAEQ
-130 SRYAPHS
+130 STYIPHS
-137 DEYENIEASLNDTI
+137 DEYENIEASINDTAKSLDKI
-151 DHLTDIEKKLQSS
+151 KKMLNSS

-189 QQITNETDK
+189 QKISDETDK

-211 KGNAELKKTKEWTR
+211 KGNAELQKTKEWTR
-225 RVEKAFAIV
+225 KVENAFAIV
-234 GAEIKKGYEKLK
+234 SAEIKKGYEKLK

-269 GKTILTNYGDMAVRL
+269 GQNILSNYGDMAVRL

-326 AVDEMVKS
+326 AVDEMGKS
-334 LDEMG
+334 IDTMG

-401 NMESIGNAIDKFSNI
+401 NMESIGNAIDKFSTI

-427 MLGGPFA
+427 MLGGSFS

-446 ALLDVEGF
+446 ALLDAEGF

-466 IFNKETGQ
+466 VFNKETGQ

-494 SYNELWNMAAQQAKI
+494 SYDELWNMAAQQAKI

-544 TKTDEDGKQKK
+544 TKTDEDGNQKK
-555 VYFNDTNSNLSEEL
+555 VYFNDKNSNLSEEL

-587 AIRNSLDEYVKNRI
+587 AIRNSLDQYVKNRI
-601 SETRTWEEVTT
+601 SDTRTWEEVTT
-612 GIIEK
+612 GIKEK
-617 KDLALANVIDNAIG
+617 KDLALANTIDGAIGWAKEPITTIAKWLPGLVLAIG
-631 GLKEPLV
+631 GLA
-638 DISEKIHGLMLA
+638 ISLGANM
-650 VIGLTAVGGLNLLKG
+650 VKG
-665 FATRAFG
+665 FATKTLG
-672 RGAAKAFGGF
+672 RGAAKAFGG
-682 GRSSKGL
+682 GGGSAKVL
-689 GGGTSAGAKPSAKK
+689 GGGAKSSAKK
-703 FGIGRTLK
+703 IGVGRAFNRAAIK
-711 RGALKLLG
+711 VLG
-719 RGGFKAASKA
+719 RGGVKAASKY

-735 VLTVGEGIYSGLKAQ
+735 ALTVADGAYEGLKAQ
-750 GQHNERLNQ
+750 GQHNERLTQ
-759 ISQDTSLSKE
+759 ISRDTSLSKE
-769 DKAYAKYESRKER
+769 DKAYAQYESRKER

-803 TMAAPVVGTIIG
+803 SALPIVGTIIG

-825 GGGAAGKAIGEAVTG
+825 GGGAAGEAIGEAVTG

-849 ELERGESRGNG
+849 ELERGASSGNG
-860 GSRSHGESRGQVV
+860 GSLGQVV

-896 SSPKT
+896 GSPKT
-901 TLLSDASSH
+901 TLLSDASTY

-921 YQKPNYSNRTYI
+921 SQKPNYSNRTYI
-933 RESTSSSSSIINK
+933 RENTNSSSSIINT

-952 DLNVSGTL
+952 ALDVSGTL
-960 KIQGVGGKTQDLD
+960 KIQGVGGKSQDLD

-1014 GIYNTPTSNYSL
+1014 GSYNTPTSNYSL

>member
-1 MADKYLQHINQ
+1 MADKYTQHINQ
-12 EEVKLSQAL
+12 EEVKLSQSL
-21 TENADVLVGKFKD
+21 TDNAGVLVGKFKD
-34 LASEAQNIQSIFNNT
+34 LANEAKKIQST
-49 FNGSEK
+49 FNHTFHGSEK

-66 LSNLYHELE
+66 LRILYGELE
-75 EQMKNLSSLIND
+75 EQMKNFASLIND
-87 AGVKMDSLADKY
+87 AGEKMDSLADKY
-99 HISRDEVAKN
+99 HITREEAAKN
-109 IELLEQYSILQGKL
+109 IELLEQYSVLQNKL
-123 NDLVAEQ
+123 TDLLAEQ
-130 SRYAPHS
+130 STYIPHS
-137 DEYENIEASLNDTI
+137 DEYENIEASINDTAKSLDKI
-151 DHLTDIEKKLQSS
+151 KKMLNSS

-189 QQITNETDK
+189 QKISDETDK

-211 KGNAELKKTKEWTR
+211 KGNAELQKTKEWTR
-225 RVEKAFAIV
+225 KVENAFAIV
-234 GAEIKKGYEKLK
+234 SAEIKKGYEKLK

-269 GKTILTNYGDMAVRL
+269 GQNILSNYGDMAVRL

-300 NTGRA
+300 NTSRA

-326 AVDEMVKS
+326 AVDEMGKS
-334 LDEMG
+334 IDEMG

-401 NMESIGNAIDKFSNI
+401 NMESIGNAIDKFSTI

-427 MLGGPFA
+427 MLGGSFA

-446 ALLDVEGF
+446 ALLDAEGF

-466 IFNKETGQ
+466 VFNKETGQ

-494 SYNELWNMAAQQAKI
+494 SYDELWNMAAQQAKI

-544 TKTDEDGKQKK
+544 TKTDEDGNQKK
-555 VYFNDTNSNLSEEL
+555 VYFNDKNSNLSEEL

-601 SETRTWEEVTT
+601 SETRTWEEATT
-612 GIIEK
+612 GIKEK
-617 KDLALANVIDNAIG
+617 KDLALANTVDFAIG
-631 GLKEPLV
+631 RLKEPLV

-650 VIGLTAVGGLNLLKG
+650 VIGLAATWGLGQLKG
-665 FATRAFG
+665 FSIKTLG
-672 RGAAKAFGGF
+672 RGAAKTFGG
-682 GRSSKGL
+682 
-689 GGGTSAGAKPSAKK
+689 GAKS
-703 FGIGRTLK
+703 GIAK
-711 RGALKLLG
+711 RGVGRAFNRSAIKVLG
-719 RGGFKAASKA
+719 RGGVKAASKY

-735 VLTVGEGIYSGLKAQ
+735 ALTVADGAYEGLKAQ
-750 GQHNERLNQ
+750 GQHNERLTQ
-759 ISQDTSLSKE
+759 ISRDTSLSKE
-769 DKAYAKYESRKER
+769 EKAYAQYESRKER

-815 GAIGGLVGYF
+815 SAIGGLVGYF
-825 GGGAAGKAIGEAVTG
+825 GGGAAGEAIGEAVTG

-860 GSRSHGESRGQVV
+860 GSLGQVV

-896 SSPKT
+896 GSSKT
-901 TLLSDASSH
+901 TLLSDASTY

-921 YQKPNYSNRTYI
+921 SQKPNYSNRTYI
-933 RESTSSSSSIINK
+933 RENTNSSSSIINT

-952 DLNVSGTL
+952 ALDVSGTL
-960 KIQGVGGKTQDLD
+960 KIQGVGGKSQDLD

-1014 GIYNTPTSNYSL
+1014 GSYNTPTSNYSL

>member
-12 EEVKLSQAL
+12 EEVKLSQSL
-21 TENADVLVGKFKD
+21 TDNAGVLVGKFKD
-34 LASEAQNIQSIFNNT
+34 LANEAKKIQST
-49 FNGSEK
+49 FNHTFHGSEK

-66 LSNLYHELE
+66 LRILYGELE
-75 EQMKNLSSLIND
+75 EQMKNFASLIND
-87 AGVKMDSLADKY
+87 AGEKMDSLADKY
-99 HISRDEVAKN
+99 HVSREEVAKN
-109 IELLEQYSILQGKL
+109 IELLEQYSVLQNKL

-130 SRYAPHS
+130 SRYTPHS
-137 DEYENIEASLNDTI
+137 DEYENIEAALNDTAQSLDKI
-151 DHLTDIEKKLQSS
+151 KKMLNSS

-189 QQITNETDK
+189 QKISDETDK

-211 KGNAELKKTKEWTR
+211 KGNAELQKTKEWTR
-225 RVEKAFAIV
+225 KVENAFAIV
-234 GAEIKKGYEKLK
+234 SAEIKKGYEKLK

-269 GKTILTNYGDMAVRL
+269 GQNILSNYGDMAVRL

-326 AVDEMVKS
+326 AVDEMGKS
-334 LDEMG
+334 IDEMG

-401 NMESIGNAIDKFSNI
+401 NMESIGNAIDKFSTI

-427 MLGGPFA
+427 MLGGSFA

-446 ALLDVEGF
+446 ALLDAEEF

-494 SYNELWNMAAQQAKI
+494 SYDELWNMAAQQAKI

-544 TKTDEDGKQKK
+544 TKTDEDGNQKK
-555 VYFNDTNSNLSEEL
+555 VYFNDKNSNLSEEL

-601 SETRTWEEVTT
+601 SETRTWEEVQT
-612 GIIEK
+612 GIKDK
-617 KDLALANVIDNAIG
+617 KDLALANTIDGAIGWAKEPITKIAEWLPGLVLAIG
-631 GLKEPLV
+631 GLA
-638 DISEKIHGLMLA
+638 ISLGANM
-650 VIGLTAVGGLNLLKG
+650 VKG
-665 FATRAFG
+665 FATKTLG
-672 RGAAKAFGGF
+672 RGAAKAFGG
-682 GRSSKGL
+682 GNGSAKVV
-689 GGGTSAGAKPSAKK
+689 GGGAKASIAKR
-703 FGIGRTLK
+703 GVGRTFNSAAIK
-711 RGALKLLG
+711 VLG
-719 RGGFKAASKA
+719 RGGVKAASKY

-735 VLTVGEGIYSGLKAQ
+735 ALTVADGTYEGLKAQ
-750 GQHNERLNQ
+750 GQHNERLTQ
-759 ISQDTSLSKE
+759 ISRDTSLSKE

-803 TMAAPVVGTIIG
+803 SALPVVGTIIG

-825 GGGAAGKAIGEAVTG
+825 GGGAAGEAIGEAVTG
-840 SYEDSKEKK
+840 SYENSKEKK

-860 GSRSHGESRGQVV
+860 GSLGQVV

-901 TLLSDASSH
+901 TLLSDASTY

-921 YQKPNYSNRTYI
+921 SQKPNYSNRTYI
-933 RESTSSSSSIINK
+933 KENTNSSSSIINT

-952 DLNVSGTL
+952 ALDVSGTL
-960 KIQGVGGKTQDLD
+960 KIQGVGGKSQDLD

-1014 GIYNTPTSNYSL
+1014 GSYNTPTSNYSL

>member
-12 EEVKLSQAL
+12 EEVKLSQSL
-21 TENADVLVGKFKD
+21 TDNAGVLVGKFKD
-34 LASEAQNIQSIFNNT
+34 LANEAKKIQST
-49 FNGSEK
+49 FNHTFHGSEK

-66 LSNLYHELE
+66 LRILYGELE
-75 EQMKNLSSLIND
+75 EQMKNFASLIND
-87 AGVKMDSLADKY
+87 ASEKMDSLADKY
-99 HISRDEVAKN
+99 HVSREEVAKN
-109 IELLEQYSILQGKL
+109 IELLEQYSVLQNKL
-123 NDLVAEQ
+123 TDLLAEQ
-130 SRYAPHS
+130 STYIPHS
-137 DEYENIEASLNDTI
+137 DEYENIEASINDTAKSLDKI
-151 DHLTDIEKKLQSS
+151 KKMLNSS

-189 QQITNETDK
+189 QKISDETDK

-211 KGNAELKKTKEWTR
+211 KGNAELQKTKEWTR
-225 RVEKAFAIV
+225 KVENAFAIV
-234 GAEIKKGYEKLK
+234 SAEIKKGYEKLK

-269 GKTILTNYGDMAVRL
+269 GQNILSNYGDMAVRL

-326 AVDEMVKS
+326 AVDEIGKS
-334 LDEMG
+334 IDEMG

-401 NMESIGNAIDKFSNI
+401 NMESIGNAIDKFSTI

-427 MLGGPFA
+427 MLGGSFA

-446 ALLDVEGF
+446 ALLDAEGF

-466 IFNKETGQ
+466 VFNKETGQ

-494 SYNELWNMAAQQAKI
+494 SYDELWNMAAQQAKI
-509 GHIERAVNGKNL
+509 GHIERSVNGKNL

-544 TKTDEDGKQKK
+544 TKTDEDGNQKK
-555 VYFNDTNSNLSEEL
+555 VYFNDKNSNLSEEL

-601 SETRTWEEVTT
+601 SETRTWEEVQT
-612 GIIEK
+612 GIKDK
-617 KDLALANVIDNAIG
+617 KDLALANTIDWSIGWLKEPIKNFAEWLPGLVLAIG
-631 GLKEPLV
+631 GL
-638 DISEKIHGLMLA
+638 SATWGL
-650 VIGLTAVGGLNLLKG
+650 GQLKG
-665 FATRAFG
+665 FSIKTLG
-672 RGAAKAFGGF
+672 RGAAKAFGG
-682 GRSSKGL
+682 GGGSAKVL
-689 GGGTSAGAKPSAKK
+689 GGGAKSSAKK
-703 FGIGRTLK
+703 IGIGRAFNRAAIK
-711 RGALKLLG
+711 VLG
-719 RGGFKAASKA
+719 RGGVKAASKY

-735 VLTVGEGIYSGLKAQ
+735 ALTVADGAYEGLKAQ
-750 GQHNERLNQ
+750 GQHNERLTQ
-759 ISQDTSLSKE
+759 ISRDTSLSKE

-815 GAIGGLVGYF
+815 SAIGGLVGYF
-825 GGGAAGKAIGEAVTG
+825 GGGAAGEAIGEAVTG

-849 ELERGESRGNG
+849 ELERGASSGND
-860 GSRSHGESRGQVV
+860 GSLGQVV

-901 TLLSDASSH
+901 TLLSDASTY

-921 YQKPNYSNRTYI
+921 SQKPNYSNRTYI
-933 RESTSSSSSIINK
+933 RENTNSSSSIINT

-952 DLNVSGTL
+952 ALDVSGTL
-960 KIQGVGGKTQDLD
+960 KIQGVGGKSQDLD

-1014 GIYNTPTSNYSL
+1014 GSYNTPTSNYSL

>member
-12 EEVKLSQAL
+12 EEVKLSQSL
-21 TENADVLVGKFKD
+21 TDNAGVLVGKFKD
-34 LASEAQNIQSIFNNT
+34 LANEAKKIQST
-49 FNGSEK
+49 FNHTFHGSEK

-66 LSNLYHELE
+66 LRILYGELE
-75 EQMKNLSSLIND
+75 EQMKNFASLIND
-87 AGVKMDSLADKY
+87 AGEKMDSLADKY
-99 HISRDEVAKN
+99 HITREEAAKN
-109 IELLEQYSILQGKL
+109 IELLEQYSVLQNKL
-123 NDLVAEQ
+123 NDLLAEQ
-130 SRYAPHS
+130 STYIPHS
-137 DEYENIEASLNDTI
+137 DEYENIEASINDTAKSLDKI
-151 DHLTDIEKKLQSS
+151 KKMLNSS

-189 QQITNETDK
+189 QKISDETDK

-211 KGNAELKKTKEWTR
+211 KGNAELQKTKEWTR
-225 RVEKAFAIV
+225 KVENAFAIV
-234 GAEIKKGYEKLK
+234 SAEIKKGYEKLK

-269 GKTILTNYGDMAVRL
+269 GQNILSNYGDMAVRL

-326 AVDEMVKS
+326 AVDEMGKS
-334 LDEMG
+334 IDEMG

-401 NMESIGNAIDKFSNI
+401 NMESIGNAIDKFSTI

-427 MLGGPFA
+427 MLGGSFS

-446 ALLDVEGF
+446 ALLDAEGF

-466 IFNKETGQ
+466 VFNKETGQ

-494 SYNELWNMAAQQAKI
+494 SYDELWNMAAQQAKI

-544 TKTDEDGKQKK
+544 TKTDEDGNQKK
-555 VYFNDTNSNLSEEL
+555 VYFNDKNSNLSEEL

-601 SETRTWEEVTT
+601 DETRTWEEAQT
-612 GIIEK
+612 GIKEK
-617 KDLALANVIDNAIG
+617 KDLALANTIDFAIG

-650 VIGLTAVGGLNLLKG
+650 VIGLAATWGLGQLKG
-665 FATRAFG
+665 FSIKTLG
-672 RGAAKAFGGF
+672 RGAAKSFGG
-682 GRSSKGL
+682 
-689 GGGTSAGAKPSAKK
+689 GGGSAKVLGDGAKSSAKK
-703 FGIGRTLK
+703 IGVGRAFNRAAIK
-711 RGALKLLG
+711 VLG
-719 RGGFKAASKA
+719 RGGVKAASKY

-735 VLTVGEGIYSGLKAQ
+735 ALTVADGAYEGIKAQ
-750 GQHNERLNQ
+750 GQHNERLTQ
-759 ISQDTSLSKE
+759 ISRDTSLSKE
-769 DKAYAKYESRKER
+769 EKAYAKYESRKER

-825 GGGAAGKAIGEAVTG
+825 GGGAAGEAIGEAVTG

-849 ELERGESRGNG
+849 ELERGASSGNG
-860 GSRSHGESRGQVV
+860 GSLGQVV

-896 SSPKT
+896 GSPKT
-901 TLLSDASSH
+901 TLLSDASTY

-921 YQKPNYSNRTYI
+921 SQKPNYSNRTYI
-933 RESTSSSSSIINK
+933 RENTNSSSSIINT

-952 DLNVSGTL
+952 ALDVSGTL
-960 KIQGVGGKTQDLD
+960 KIQGVGGKSQDLD

-1014 GIYNTPTSNYSL
+1014 GSYNTPTSNYSL

>member
-12 EEVKLSQAL
+12 EEVKLSQSL
-21 TENADVLVGKFKD
+21 TDNASVLVGKFKD
-34 LASEAQNIQSIFNNT
+34 LANEAKKIQST
-49 FNGSEK
+49 FNHTFHGSEK

-66 LSNLYHELE
+66 LRILYGELE
-75 EQMKNLSSLIND
+75 EQMKNFASLIND
-87 AGVKMDSLADKY
+87 AGEKMDSLADKY
-99 HISRDEVAKN
+99 HITREEAAKN
-109 IELLEQYSILQGKL
+109 IELLEQYSVLQNKL
-123 NDLVAEQ
+123 TDLLAEQ
-130 SRYAPHS
+130 STYIPHS
-137 DEYENIEASLNDTI
+137 DEYENIEASINDTAKSLDKI
-151 DHLTDIEKKLQSS
+151 KKMLNSS

-189 QQITNETDK
+189 QKISDETDK

-211 KGNAELKKTKEWTR
+211 KGNAELQKTKEWTR
-225 RVEKAFAIV
+225 KVENAFAIV
-234 GAEIKKGYEKLK
+234 SAEIKKGYEKLK

-269 GKTILTNYGDMAVRL
+269 GQNILSNYGDIAVRL

-326 AVDEMVKS
+326 AVDEMGKS
-334 LDEMG
+334 IDEMG

-401 NMESIGNAIDKFSNI
+401 NMESIGNAIDKFSTI

-427 MLGGPFA
+427 MLGGSFA

-446 ALLDVEGF
+446 ALLDAEGF

-466 IFNKETGQ
+466 VFNKETGQ

-494 SYNELWNMAAQQAKI
+494 SYDELWNMAAQQAKI

-544 TKTDEDGKQKK
+544 TKTDEDGNQKK
-555 VYFNDTNSNLSEEL
+555 VYFSDKNSNLSEEL

-601 SETRTWEEVTT
+601 SDTRTWEEVTT
-612 GIIEK
+612 GIKEK
-617 KDLALANVIDNAIG
+617 KDLALANTIDGAIGWAKEPITTIAKWLPGLVLAIG
-631 GLKEPLV
+631 GLA
-638 DISEKIHGLMLA
+638 ISLGANM
-650 VIGLTAVGGLNLLKG
+650 VKG
-665 FATRAFG
+665 FATKTLG
-672 RGAAKAFGGF
+672 RGAAKAFGG
-682 GRSSKGL
+682 
-689 GGGTSAGAKPSAKK
+689 GGGSAKVLGDGAKSSAKK
-703 FGIGRTLK
+703 IGIGRAFNRAAIK
-711 RGALKLLG
+711 VLG
-719 RGGFKAASKA
+719 RGGVKAASKY

-735 VLTVGEGIYSGLKAQ
+735 ALTVADGTYEGLKAQ
-750 GQHNERLNQ
+750 GQHNERLTQ
-759 ISQDTSLSKE
+759 ISRDTSLSKE

-803 TMAAPVVGTIIG
+803 SALPVVGTIIG

-825 GGGAAGKAIGEAVTG
+825 GGGAAGEAIGEAVTG

-849 ELERGESRGNG
+849 ELERGASSGNG
-860 GSRSHGESRGQVV
+860 GSLGQVV

-901 TLLSDASSH
+901 TLLSDASTY

-921 YQKPNYSNRTYI
+921 SQKPNYSNRTYI
-933 RESTSSSSSIINK
+933 RENKNSSSSIINT

-952 DLNVSGTL
+952 ALDVSGTL
-960 KIQGVGGKTQDLD
+960 KIQGVGGKSQDLD

-1014 GIYNTPTSNYSL
+1014 GSYNTPTSNYSL

>member
-12 EEVKLSQAL
+12 EEVKLSQSL
-21 TENADVLVGKFKD
+21 TDNAGVLVGKFKD
-34 LASEAQNIQSIFNNT
+34 LANEAKKIQST
-49 FNGSEK
+49 FNHTFHGSEK

-66 LSNLYHELE
+66 LRILYGELE
-75 EQMKNLSSLIND
+75 EQMKNFASLIND
-87 AGVKMDSLADKY
+87 AGEKMDSLADKY
-99 HISRDEVAKN
+99 HITREEAAKN
-109 IELLEQYSILQGKL
+109 IELLEQYSVLQNKL
-123 NDLVAEQ
+123 TDLLAEQ
-130 SRYAPHS
+130 STYIPHS
-137 DEYENIEASLNDTI
+137 DEYENIEASINDTAKSLDKI
-151 DHLTDIEKKLQSS
+151 KKMLNSS

-189 QQITNETDK
+189 QKISDETDK

-211 KGNAELKKTKEWTR
+211 KGNAELQKTKEWTR
-225 RVEKAFAIV
+225 KVENAFAIV
-234 GAEIKKGYEKLK
+234 SAEIKKGYEKLK

-269 GKTILTNYGDMAVRL
+269 GQNILSNYGDMAVRL

-326 AVDEMVKS
+326 AVDEMGKS
-334 LDEMG
+334 IDEMG

-401 NMESIGNAIDKFSNI
+401 NMESIGNAIDKFSTI

-427 MLGGPFA
+427 MLGGSFA

-446 ALLDVEGF
+446 ALLDAEGF

-466 IFNKETGQ
+466 VFNKETGQ

-494 SYNELWNMAAQQAKI
+494 SYDELWNMAAQQAKI

-544 TKTDEDGKQKK
+544 TKTDEDGNQKK
-555 VYFNDTNSNLSEEL
+555 VYFNDKNSNLSEEL

-587 AIRNSLDEYVKNRI
+587 AIRNSLDQYVKNRI
-601 SETRTWEEVTT
+601 SDTRTWEEVTT
-612 GIIEK
+612 GIKEK
-617 KDLALANVIDNAIG
+617 KDLALANTIDGAIGWAKEPITTIAKWLPGLVLAIG
-631 GLKEPLV
+631 GLA
-638 DISEKIHGLMLA
+638 ISLGANM
-650 VIGLTAVGGLNLLKG
+650 VKG
-665 FATRAFG
+665 FATKTLG
-672 RGAAKAFGGF
+672 RGAAKAFGG
-682 GRSSKGL
+682 GSAKVL
-689 GGGTSAGAKPSAKK
+689 GGGAKSSAKK
-703 FGIGRTLK
+703 IGVGRAFNRAAIK
-711 RGALKLLG
+711 VLG
-719 RGGFKAASKA
+719 RGGVKAASKY

-735 VLTVGEGIYSGLKAQ
+735 ALTVADGAYEGLKAQ
-750 GQHNERLNQ
+750 GQHNERLTQ
-759 ISQDTSLSKE
+759 ISRDTSLSKE
-769 DKAYAKYESRKER
+769 DKAYAQYESRKER

-803 TMAAPVVGTIIG
+803 SALPIVGTIIG

-825 GGGAAGKAIGEAVTG
+825 GGGAAGEAIGEAVTG

-849 ELERGESRGNG
+849 ELERGASSGNG
-860 GSRSHGESRGQVV
+860 GSLGQVV

-896 SSPKT
+896 GSPKT
-901 TLLSDASSH
+901 TLLSDASTY

-921 YQKPNYSNRTYI
+921 SQKPNYSNRTYI
-933 RESTSSSSSIINK
+933 RENTNSSSSIINT

-952 DLNVSGTL
+952 ALDVSGTL
-960 KIQGVGGKTQDLD
+960 KIQGVGGKSQDLD

-1014 GIYNTPTSNYSL
+1014 GSYNTPTSNYSL

>member
-12 EEVKLSQAL
+12 EEVKLSQSL
-21 TENADVLVGKFKD
+21 TDNADVLVGKFKD
-34 LASEAQNIQSIFNNT
+34 LANEAKKIQST
-49 FNGSEK
+49 FNHTFHGSEK

-66 LSNLYHELE
+66 LRILYGELE
-75 EQMKNLSSLIND
+75 EQMKNFASLIND
-87 AGVKMDSLADKY
+87 AGEKMDSLADKY
-99 HISRDEVAKN
+99 HITREEAAKN
-109 IELLEQYSILQGKL
+109 IELLEQYSVLQNKL
-123 NDLVAEQ
+123 NDLLAEQ
-130 SRYAPHS
+130 STYIPHS
-137 DEYENIEASLNDTI
+137 DEYENIEASINDTAKSLDKI
-151 DHLTDIEKKLQSS
+151 KKMLNSS

-175 NGINSELQEALDYR
+175 NGINSELQEALDYH
-189 QQITNETDK
+189 QKISDETDK

-211 KGNAELKKTKEWTR
+211 KGNAELQKTKEWTR
-225 RVEKAFAIV
+225 KVENAFAIV
-234 GAEIKKGYEKLK
+234 SAEIKKGYEKLK

-269 GKTILTNYGDMAVRL
+269 GQNILSNYGDMAVRL

-326 AVDEMVKS
+326 AVDEMGKS
-334 LDEMG
+334 IDEMG

-401 NMESIGNAIDKFSNI
+401 NMESIGNAIDKFSTI

-427 MLGGPFA
+427 MLGGSFA

-446 ALLDVEGF
+446 ALLDAEGF

-466 IFNKETGQ
+466 VFNKETGQ

-494 SYNELWNMAAQQAKI
+494 SYDELWNMAAQQAKM

-544 TKTDEDGKQKK
+544 TKTDEDGNQKK
-555 VYFNDTNSNLSEEL
+555 VYFNDKNSNLSEEL

-601 SETRTWEEVTT
+601 SETRTWEEVQT
-612 GIIEK
+612 GIKEK
-617 KDLALANVIDNAIG
+617 KDLALANTIDFAIG

-650 VIGLTAVGGLNLLKG
+650 VIGLAATWGLGQLKG
-665 FATRAFG
+665 FSIKTLG
-672 RGAAKAFGGF
+672 RGAAKSFGG
-682 GRSSKGL
+682 
-689 GGGTSAGAKPSAKK
+689 GGGSAKVLGDGAKSSAKK
-703 FGIGRTLK
+703 IGIGRAFNRAAIK
-711 RGALKLLG
+711 VLG
-719 RGGFKAASKA
+719 RGGVKAASKY

-735 VLTVGEGIYSGLKAQ
+735 ALTVADGAYEGIKAQ
-750 GQHNERLNQ
+750 GQHNERLTQ
-759 ISQDTSLSKE
+759 ISRDTSLSKE

-815 GAIGGLVGYF
+815 SAIGGLVGYF
-825 GGGAAGKAIGEAVTG
+825 GGGAAGEAIGEAVTG

-849 ELERGESRGNG
+849 ELERGESRGND
-860 GSRSHGESRGQVV
+860 GSLGQVV

-896 SSPKT
+896 GSPKT
-901 TLLSDASSH
+901 TLLSDASTY

-921 YQKPNYSNRTYI
+921 SQKPNYSNRTYI
-933 RESTSSSSSIINK
+933 RENTNSSSSIINT

-952 DLNVSGTL
+952 ALDVSGTL
-960 KIQGVGGKTQDLD
+960 KIQGVGGKSQDLD

-1014 GIYNTPTSNYSL
+1014 GSYNTPTSNYSL

>member
-12 EEVKLSQAL
+12 EEVKLSQSL
-21 TENADVLVGKFKD
+21 TDNAGVLVGKFKD
-34 LASEAQNIQSIFNNT
+34 LANEAKKIQST
-49 FNGSEK
+49 FNHTFHGSEK

-66 LSNLYHELE
+66 LRILYGELE
-75 EQMKNLSSLIND
+75 EQMKNFASLIND
-87 AGVKMDSLADKY
+87 AGEKMDSLADKY
-99 HISRDEVAKN
+99 HITREEAAKN
-109 IELLEQYSILQGKL
+109 IELLEQYSVLQNKL
-123 NDLVAEQ
+123 TDLLAEQ
-130 SRYAPHS
+130 STYIPHS
-137 DEYENIEASLNDTI
+137 DEYENIEASINDTAKSLDKI
-151 DHLTDIEKKLQSS
+151 KKMLNSS

-189 QQITNETDK
+189 QKISDETDK

-211 KGNAELKKTKEWTR
+211 KGNAELQKTKEWTR
-225 RVEKAFAIV
+225 KVENAFAIV
-234 GAEIKKGYEKLK
+234 SAEIKKGYEKLK

-269 GKTILTNYGDMAVRL
+269 GQNILSNYGDMAVRL

-326 AVDEMVKS
+326 AVDEMGKS
-334 LDEMG
+334 IDTMG

-401 NMESIGNAIDKFSNI
+401 NMESIGNAIDKFSTI

-427 MLGGPFA
+427 MLGGSFS

-446 ALLDVEGF
+446 ALLDAEGF

-466 IFNKETGQ
+466 VFNKETGQ

-494 SYNELWNMAAQQAKI
+494 SYDELWNMAAQQAKI

-544 TKTDEDGKQKK
+544 TKTDEDGNQKK
-555 VYFNDTNSNLSEEL
+555 VYFNDKNSNLSEEL

-587 AIRNSLDEYVKNRI
+587 AIRNSLDKYVKNRI
-601 SETRTWEEVTT
+601 SDTRTWEEVTT
-612 GIIEK
+612 GIKEK
-617 KDLALANVIDNAIG
+617 KDLALANTIDGAIGWAKEPITTIAKWLPGLVLAIG
-631 GLKEPLV
+631 GLA
-638 DISEKIHGLMLA
+638 ISLGANM
-650 VIGLTAVGGLNLLKG
+650 VKG
-665 FATRAFG
+665 FATKTLG
-672 RGAAKAFGGF
+672 RGAAKAFGG
-682 GRSSKGL
+682 GGGSAKVL
-689 GGGTSAGAKPSAKK
+689 GGGAKSSAKK
-703 FGIGRTLK
+703 IGVGRAFNRAAIK
-711 RGALKLLG
+711 VLG
-719 RGGFKAASKA
+719 RGGVKAASKY

-735 VLTVGEGIYSGLKAQ
+735 ALTVADGAYEGLKAQ
-750 GQHNERLNQ
+750 GQHNERLTQ
-759 ISQDTSLSKE
+759 ISRDTSLSKE
-769 DKAYAKYESRKER
+769 DKAYAQYESRKER

-803 TMAAPVVGTIIG
+803 SALPIVGTIIG

-825 GGGAAGKAIGEAVTG
+825 GGGAAGEAIGEAVTG

-849 ELERGESRGNG
+849 ELERGASSGNG
-860 GSRSHGESRGQVV
+860 GSLGQVV

-896 SSPKT
+896 GSPKT
-901 TLLSDASSH
+901 TLLSDASTY

-921 YQKPNYSNRTYI
+921 SQKPNYSNRTYI
-933 RESTSSSSSIINK
+933 RENTNSSSSIINT

-952 DLNVSGTL
+952 ALDVSGTL
-960 KIQGVGGKTQDLD
+960 KIQGVGGKSQDLD

-1014 GIYNTPTSNYSL
+1014 GSYNTPTSNYSL

>member
-1 MADKYLQHINQ
+1 MADKYIQHINQ
-12 EEVKLSQAL
+12 EEVKLSQSL
-21 TENADVLVGKFKD
+21 TDNADVLVGKFKD
-34 LASEAQNIQSIFNNT
+34 LANEAKKIQST
-49 FNGSEK
+49 FNHTFHGSEK

-66 LSNLYHELE
+66 LSILYGELE
-75 EQMKNLSSLIND
+75 EQMKNFASLIND
-87 AGVKMDSLADKY
+87 AGEKMDSLADKY
-99 HISRDEVAKN
+99 HVSREEVAKN
-109 IELLEQYSILQGKL
+109 IELLEQYSVLQNKL

-130 SRYAPHS
+130 SRYTPHS
-137 DEYENIEASLNDTI
+137 DEYENIEAALNDTAQSLDKI
-151 DHLTDIEKKLQSS
+151 KKRLNSS

-189 QQITNETDK
+189 QQISDETDK
-198 NKKLTKETTEHLR
+198 NKKLTQETTEHLR
-211 KGNAELKKTKEWTR
+211 KGNAELQKTKEWTR
-225 RVEKAFAIV
+225 KVEKAFAIV

-269 GKTILTNYGDMAVRL
+269 GQNILSNYGDMAVRL

-319 SKFTGGE
+319 SKFTSGE
-326 AVDEMVKS
+326 AVDEMGKS
-334 LDEMG
+334 IDAMG

-401 NMESIGNAIDKFSNI
+401 NMESIGNAIDKFSTI
-416 EGAISTSANLQ
+416 EGAISASANLQ
-427 MLGGPFA
+427 MLGGSFA

-446 ALLDVEGF
+446 ALLDAEGF

-466 IFNKETGQ
+466 VFNKETGQ

-494 SYNELWNMAAQQAKI
+494 SYDELWNMAAQQAKI

-544 TKTDEDGKQKK
+544 TKTDEDGNQKK
-555 VYFNDTNSNLSEEL
+555 VYFNDKNSNLSEEL

-601 SETRTWEEVTT
+601 SETRTWEEVET
-612 GIIEK
+612 GIKEK
-617 KDLALANVIDNAIG
+617 KDLALANTIDWSTSWAKEPITKIAEWLPGLVLAIG
-631 GLKEPLV
+631 GLAATW
-638 DISEKIHGLMLA
+638 GL
-650 VIGLTAVGGLNLLKG
+650 GQLKG
-665 FATRAFG
+665 YATKTFG
-672 RGAAKAFGGF
+672 RGAAKAFGG
-682 GRSSKGL
+682 
-689 GGGTSAGAKPSAKK
+689 GGGSAKIGGGGAKS
-703 FGIGRTLK
+703 GIAK
-711 RGALKLLG
+711 RGVGRAFNRAAIKVLG
-719 RGGFKAASKA
+719 RGGVKAASKY

-735 VLTVGEGIYSGLKAQ
+735 ALTVADGAYEGFQAQ
-750 GQHNERLNQ
+750 SQHNERLNQ
-759 ISQDTSLSKE
+759 ISRDTSLSKE

-815 GAIGGLVGYF
+815 SAIGGLVGYF
-825 GGGAAGKAIGEAVTG
+825 GGGAAGEAIGEAVTG

-860 GSRSHGESRGQVV
+860 GSLGQVV

-901 TLLSDASSH
+901 TLLSDASTY

-921 YQKPNYSNRTYI
+921 SQKPNYSNRTYI
-933 RESTSSSSSIINK
+933 KENTNSSSSIINT

-952 DLNVSGTL
+952 ALDVSGTL
-960 KIQGVGGKTQDLD
+960 KIQGVGGKSQDLD

-985 QLCELINNK
+985 QLYELINNK

-1014 GIYNTPTSNYSL
+1014 GSYNTPTSNYSL

>member
-12 EEVKLSQAL
+12 EEVKLSKAL

-34 LASEAQNIQSIFNNT
+34 LANEAKNIQSTFNNT
-49 FNGSEK
+49 FHGSNN

-66 LSNLYHELE
+66 LSILYSELE
-75 EQMKNLSSLIND
+75 EQMKNFASLIND

-99 HISRDEVAKN
+99 HTSREEVAKN
-109 IELLEQYSILQGKL
+109 IELLEQYSILQDKI
-123 NDLVAEQ
+123 NDLLSEQ

-137 DEYENIEASLNDTI
+137 DEYENIEAALNDTV
-151 DHLTDIEKKLQSS
+151 DSCADIETKLKSS

-175 NGINSELQEALDYR
+175 NGINSELRDALDYR

-198 NKKLTKETTEHLR
+198 NKKLTEETTEHLR
-211 KGNAELKKTKEWTR
+211 RGNAELQKTKKWTS
-225 RVEKAFAIV
+225 RVENAFALV
-234 GAEIKKGYEKLK
+234 GSEIKKGYEKLK

-319 SKFTGGE
+319 SKFTSAE
-326 AVDEMVKS
+326 AVDEMGKS

-339 GSASNA
+339 GSASSA

-401 NMESIGNAIDKFSNI
+401 NMESIGNAIDKFSTI

-427 MLGGPFA
+427 MLGGSFA

-446 ALLDVEGF
+446 ALLDAEGF

-494 SYNELWNMAAQQAKI
+494 SYDELWNMSAQQAKI
-509 GHIERAVNGKNL
+509 GHIERAVSGKGL
-521 SEEQK
+521 SEEEK

-555 VYFNDTNSNLSEEL
+555 VYFNDSSSNLSEEL
-569 KTVQEQSDVAKA
+569 KTVQEQSDVARA
-581 TFNDVH
+581 TFSDVH
-587 AIRNSLDEYVKNRI
+587 AIRNSLDKYIKKRI
-601 SETRTWEEVTT
+601 SDTRTWEEVTV
-612 GIIEK
+612 GITEK
-617 KDLALANVIDNAIG
+617 KDLALANTIDGAIG
-631 GLKEPLV
+631 SLKEPLV
-638 DISEKIHGLMLA
+638 SIGENIHGLMLA
-650 VIGLTAVGGLNLLKG
+650 VIGLTAAVGLNAIKG
-665 FATRAFG
+665 FATRTLG
-672 RGAAKAFGGF
+672 RGAAKVFGGI
-682 GRSSKGL
+682 GGSSKGL
-689 GGGTSAGAKPSAKK
+689 GGAVSSSAKSSVTK
-703 FGIGRTLK
+703 HGASRALK
-711 RGALKLLG
+711 RGAIKMFG
-719 RGGFKAASKA
+719 KGGAKAASKA

-735 VLTVGEGIYSGLKAQ
+735 VLTVGDGIYNGVQAQ
-750 GQHNERLNQ
+750 NQHTERMNQ

-782 NKGVGKASGA
+782 NKGVGKAGGA

-803 TMAAPVVGTIIG
+803 SALLGVGTIIG

-825 GGGAAGKAIGEAVTG
+825 GGGMAGEAIGEAVTR

-849 ELERGESRGNG
+849 ELEQGESG
-860 GSRSHGESRGQVV
+860 GHVV
-873 NDETKQNALL
+873 NSETKQNALL
-883 AIQEDVRKIRYGV
+883 SIQEDVRKIRYGV
-896 SSPKT
+896 GSSKA
-901 TLLSDASSH
+901 TLLSDSSTY

-916 TNQSI
+916 TSQSI
-921 YQKPNYSNRTYI
+921 YQKPNYSDRTYI
-933 RESTSSSSSIINK
+933 RENTSSSSSIINT
-946 PSVDRI
+946 PSIERI
-952 DLNVSGTL
+952 DLNISGTL

-985 QLCELINNK
+985 QLYELINNK

-1014 GIYNTPTSNYSL
+1014 GSYNTPTSNYSL

>member
-1 MADKYLQHINQ
+1 MADKYIQHINQ
-12 EEVKLSQAL
+12 EEVKLSQSL
-21 TENADVLVGKFKD
+21 TDNADVLVGKFKD
-34 LASEAQNIQSIFNNT
+34 LANEAKKIQST
-49 FNGSEK
+49 FNHTFHGSEK

-66 LSNLYHELE
+66 LSILYGELE
-75 EQMKNLSSLIND
+75 EQMKNFASLIND
-87 AGVKMDSLADKY
+87 AGEKMDSLADKY
-99 HISRDEVAKN
+99 HVSREEVAKN
-109 IELLEQYSILQGKL
+109 IELLEQYSVLQNKL
-123 NDLVAEQ
+123 NDLLAEQ
-130 SRYAPHS
+130 STYTPHS
-137 DEYENIEASLNDTI
+137 DEYENIEASINDTAKSLDKI
-151 DHLTDIEKKLQSS
+151 KKMLNSS
-164 AVSAKMLYDYE
+164 AVSSKMLYDYE

-189 QQITNETDK
+189 QQISDETEK
-198 NKKLTKETTEHLR
+198 NKKLTKETTEHLK
-211 KGNAELKKTKEWTR
+211 KGNAELKKTQAWTS
-225 RVEKAFAIV
+225 RVENAFALV
-234 GAEIKKGYEKLK
+234 GNEVKKGFEKLK

-326 AVDEMVKS
+326 AVDEMGKS

-339 GSASNA
+339 GSASSA

-401 NMESIGNAIDKFSNI
+401 NMESIGNAIDKFSTI

-427 MLGGPFA
+427 MLGGSFA

-446 ALLDVEGF
+446 ALLDAEGF

-494 SYNELWNMAAQQAKI
+494 SYDELWNMSAQQAKI
-509 GHIERAVNGKNL
+509 GHIERAVSSKGL
-521 SEEQK
+521 SEEEK

-555 VYFNDTNSNLSEEL
+555 VYFNDSSSNLSEEL
-569 KTVQEQSDVAKA
+569 KTVQEQSDVARA

-587 AIRNSLDEYVKNRI
+587 AIRNSLDKYVKNRI
-601 SETRTWEEVTT
+601 SDTRTWEEITV
-612 GIIEK
+612 GITDK
-617 KDLALANVIDNAIG
+617 KDLALANTIDGAIGSLKEPIAKIAEWLPGLVLAIG
-631 GLKEPLV
+631 GL
-638 DISEKIHGLMLA
+638 A
-650 VIGLTAVGGLNLLKG
+650 AAVGLNAIKG
-665 FATRAFG
+665 FATRTLG
-672 RGAAKAFGGF
+672 RGAAKVFGGV
-682 GRSSKGL
+682 GGSSKGL
-689 GGGTSAGAKPSAKK
+689 GGGVSSSAKSSITK
-703 FGIGRTLK
+703 HGASRALK
-711 RGALKLLG
+711 RGAIKVLGKSGLKG
-719 RGGFKAASKA
+719 VSKA
-729 IPVIGT
+729 IPIAGT
-735 VLTVGEGIYSGLKAQ
+735 VLTVAEGAYEGFQAQ
-750 GQHNERLNQ
+750 SQHNERLNQ
-759 ISQDTSLSKE
+759 ISRDTSLSKE

-782 NKGVGKASGA
+782 NKGVGKATGAAASA

-803 TMAAPVVGTIIG
+803 SAALPIVGTIIG

-825 GGGAAGKAIGEAVTG
+825 GGGAAGEAIGEAVTG

-849 ELERGESRGNG
+849 ELEQGESG
-860 GSRSHGESRGQVV
+860 GHVV
-873 NDETKQNALL
+873 NGETKQNALL
-883 AIQEDVRKIRYGV
+883 SIQEDVRKIRYGV
-896 SSPKT
+896 GSPKT
-901 TLLSDASSH
+901 TLLSDSSSY

-916 TNQSI
+916 TSQSI
-921 YQKPNYSNRTYI
+921 YQKPNYSDRTYI
-933 RESTSSSSSIINK
+933 RENTSSSSSIINT
-946 PSVDRI
+946 PSIERI
-952 DLNVSGTL
+952 DLNISGTL
-960 KIQGVGGKTQDLD
+960 KIQGVGGKSQDLD

-1014 GIYNTPTSNYSL
+1014 GSYNTPTSNYSL

>member
-12 EEVKLSQAL
+12 EEVKLSQSL
-21 TENADVLVGKFKD
+21 TDNADVLVGKFKD
-34 LASEAQNIQSIFNNT
+34 LANEAKKIQST
-49 FNGSEK
+49 FNHTFHGSEK

-66 LSNLYHELE
+66 LRILYGELE
-75 EQMKNLSSLIND
+75 EQMKNFASLIND
-87 AGVKMDSLADKY
+87 AGEKMDSLADKY
-99 HISRDEVAKN
+99 HVSREEVAKN
-109 IELLEQYSILQGKL
+109 IELLEQYSVLQNKL

-130 SRYAPHS
+130 SRYTPHS
-137 DEYENIEASLNDTI
+137 DEYENIEAALNDTAQSLDKI
-151 DHLTDIEKKLQSS
+151 KKMLNSS

-189 QQITNETDK
+189 QKISDETDK

-211 KGNAELKKTKEWTR
+211 KGNAELQKTKEWTR
-225 RVEKAFAIV
+225 KVENAFAIV
-234 GAEIKKGYEKLK
+234 SAEIKKGYEKLK

-269 GKTILTNYGDMAVRL
+269 GQNILSNYGDMAVRL

-326 AVDEMVKS
+326 AVDEMGKS
-334 LDEMG
+334 IDEMG

-401 NMESIGNAIDKFSNI
+401 NMESIGNAIDKFSTI

-427 MLGGPFA
+427 MLGGSFA

-446 ALLDVEGF
+446 ALLDAEEF

-494 SYNELWNMAAQQAKI
+494 SYDELWNMAAQQAKI

-544 TKTDEDGKQKK
+544 TKTDEDGNQKK
-555 VYFNDTNSNLSEEL
+555 VYFNDKNSNLSEEL

-601 SETRTWEEVTT
+601 SETRTWEEVQT
-612 GIIEK
+612 GIKDK
-617 KDLALANVIDNAIG
+617 KDLALANTIDGAIGWAKEPITKIAEWLPGLVLAIG
-631 GLKEPLV
+631 GLA
-638 DISEKIHGLMLA
+638 ISLGANM
-650 VIGLTAVGGLNLLKG
+650 VKG
-665 FATRAFG
+665 FATKTLG
-672 RGAAKAFGGF
+672 RGAAKAFGG
-682 GRSSKGL
+682 GNGSTKVV
-689 GGGTSAGAKPSAKK
+689 GGGAKASIAKR
-703 FGIGRTLK
+703 GVGRTFNRAAIK
-711 RGALKLLG
+711 VLG
-719 RGGFKAASKA
+719 RGGVKAASKY

-735 VLTVGEGIYSGLKAQ
+735 ALTVADGTYEGLKAQ
-750 GQHNERLNQ
+750 GQHNERLTQ
-759 ISQDTSLSKE
+759 ISRDTSLSKE

-803 TMAAPVVGTIIG
+803 SALPVVGTIIG

-825 GGGAAGKAIGEAVTG
+825 GGGAAGEAIGEAVTG

-849 ELERGESRGNG
+849 ELERGASSGND
-860 GSRSHGESRGQVV
+860 GSLGQVV

-901 TLLSDASSH
+901 TLLSDASTY

-921 YQKPNYSNRTYI
+921 SQKPNYSNRTYI
-933 RESTSSSSSIINK
+933 RENTNSSSSIINT

-952 DLNVSGTL
+952 ALDVSGTL
-960 KIQGVGGKTQDLD
+960 KIQGVGGKSQDLD

-1014 GIYNTPTSNYSL
+1014 GSYNTPTSNYSL

>member
-12 EEVKLSQAL
+12 EEVKLSQSL
-21 TENADVLVGKFKD
+21 TDNAGVLVGKFKD
-34 LASEAQNIQSIFNNT
+34 LANEAKKIQST
-49 FNGSEK
+49 FNHTFHGSEK

-66 LSNLYHELE
+66 LRILYSELE
-75 EQMKNLSSLIND
+75 EQMKNFASLIND
-87 AGVKMDSLADKY
+87 AGEKMDSLAEKY
-99 HISRDEVAKN
+99 HITREEAAKN
-109 IELLEQYSILQGKL
+109 IELLEQYSVLQNKL
-123 NDLVAEQ
+123 TDLLAEQ
-130 SRYAPHS
+130 STYIPHS
-137 DEYENIEASLNDTI
+137 DEYENIEASINDTAKSLDKI
-151 DHLTDIEKKLQSS
+151 KKMLNSS

-189 QQITNETDK
+189 QKISDETDK

-211 KGNAELKKTKEWTR
+211 KGNAELQKTKEWTR
-225 RVEKAFAIV
+225 KVENAFAIV
-234 GAEIKKGYEKLK
+234 SAEIKKGYEKLK

-269 GKTILTNYGDMAVRL
+269 GQNILSNYGDMAVRL

-326 AVDEMVKS
+326 AVDEMGKS
-334 LDEMG
+334 IDEMG

-401 NMESIGNAIDKFSNI
+401 NMESIGNAIDKFSTI

-427 MLGGPFA
+427 MLGGSFA

-446 ALLDVEGF
+446 ALLDAEGF

-466 IFNKETGQ
+466 VFNKETGQ

-494 SYNELWNMAAQQAKI
+494 SYDELWNMAAQQAKI

-544 TKTDEDGKQKK
+544 TKTDEDGNQKK
-555 VYFNDTNSNLSEEL
+555 VYFNDKNSNLSEEL

-601 SETRTWEEVTT
+601 SDTRTLEEVTT
-612 GIIEK
+612 GIKEK
-617 KDLALANVIDNAIG
+617 KDLALANTIDGAIGWAKEPITTIAKWLPGLVLAIG
-631 GLKEPLV
+631 GLA
-638 DISEKIHGLMLA
+638 ISLGANM
-650 VIGLTAVGGLNLLKG
+650 VKG
-665 FATRAFG
+665 FATKTLG
-672 RGAAKAFGGF
+672 RGAAKAFGG
-682 GRSSKGL
+682 
-689 GGGTSAGAKPSAKK
+689 GAKASIAKR
-703 FGIGRTLK
+703 GVGRTFNRAAIK
-711 RGALKLLG
+711 VLG
-719 RGGFKAASKA
+719 RGGVKAASKY

-735 VLTVGEGIYSGLKAQ
+735 ALTVADGTYEGLKAQ
-750 GQHNERLNQ
+750 GQHNERLTQ
-759 ISQDTSLSKE
+759 ISRDTSLSKE

-815 GAIGGLVGYF
+815 SAIGGLVGYF
-825 GGGAAGKAIGEAVTG
+825 GGGAAGEAIGEAVTG

-860 GSRSHGESRGQVV
+860 GSLGQVV

-901 TLLSDASSH
+901 TLLSDASTY

-921 YQKPNYSNRTYI
+921 SQKPNYSNRTYI
-933 RESTSSSSSIINK
+933 RENTNSSSSIINT

-952 DLNVSGTL
+952 ALDVSGTL
-960 KIQGVGGKTQDLD
+960 KIQGVGGKSQDLD

-1014 GIYNTPTSNYSL
+1014 GSYNTPTSNYSL

>member
-12 EEVKLSQAL
+12 EEVKLSKAL

-34 LASEAQNIQSIFNNT
+34 LANEAKNIQSTFNNT
-49 FNGSEK
+49 FRGSND

-66 LSNLYHELE
+66 LSVLYSELE
-75 EQMKNLSSLIND
+75 EQMKNFASLIND

-99 HISRDEVAKN
+99 HISREEVAKN
-109 IELLEQYSILQGKL
+109 IELLEQYSILQDKI
-123 NDLVAEQ
+123 NDLLSEQ

-137 DEYENIEASLNDTI
+137 DEYENIEAALNDTV
-151 DHLTDIEKKLQSS
+151 DSLADIETKLKNS

-175 NGINSELQEALDYR
+175 NGINSELQDALDYR

-198 NKKLTKETTEHLR
+198 NKKLTEETTEHLR
-211 KGNAELKKTKEWTR
+211 RGNTELQKTKKWTS
-225 RVEKAFAIV
+225 RVENAFALV
-234 GAEIKKGYEKLK
+234 GSEIKKGYEKLK

-319 SKFTGGE
+319 SKFTSAE
-326 AVDEMVKS
+326 AVDEMGKS

-339 GSASNA
+339 GSASSA

-401 NMESIGNAIDKFSNI
+401 NMESIGNAIDKFSTI

-427 MLGGPFA
+427 MLGGSFA

-446 ALLDVEGF
+446 ALLDAEGF

-494 SYNELWNMAAQQAKI
+494 SYDELWNMSAQQAKI
-509 GHIERAVNGKNL
+509 GHIERAVSGKGL
-521 SEEQK
+521 SEEEK

-555 VYFNDTNSNLSEEL
+555 VYFNDSSSNLSEEL

-587 AIRNSLDEYVKNRI
+587 AIRNSLDKYVKKRI
-601 SETRTWEEVTT
+601 SDTRTWEEVEI
-612 GIIEK
+612 GIKDK
-617 KDLALANVIDNAIG
+617 KDLALANAIDGAIG
-631 GLKEPLV
+631 WLKEPLV
-638 DISEKIHGLMLA
+638 KIAEWLPGLVL
-650 VIGLTAVGGLNLLKG
+650 AVGGLAISLGANLFKG
-665 FATRAFG
+665 YATRTLG
-672 RGAAKAFGGF
+672 RGAAKLFS
-682 GRSSKGL
+682 R
-689 GGGTSAGAKPSAKK
+689 GAKGAVSGGAKGATSSVTK
-703 FGIGRTLK
+703 HGASRALK
-711 RGALKLLG
+711 RGAIKLLG
-719 RGGFKAASKA
+719 KGGAKAASKA

-735 VLTVGEGIYSGLKAQ
+735 VLTIGDGVYEGFQAQ
-750 GQHNERLNQ
+750 SQHNERLNQ
-759 ISQDTSLSKE
+759 ISRDTSLSKE

-825 GGGAAGKAIGEAVTG
+825 GGGAAGEAIGEAVTG

-849 ELERGESRGNG
+849 ELERGEG
-860 GSRSHGESRGQVV
+860 GESVV
-873 NDETKQNALL
+873 NSETKQNALL
-883 AIQEDVRKIRYGV
+883 SIQEDVRKIRYGI

-901 TLLSDASSH
+901 TLLSDSSTY

-916 TNQSI
+916 TSQSI

-933 RESTSSSSSIINK
+933 RENTSSSSSIINT
-946 PSVDRI
+946 PSIDRI
-952 DLNVSGTL
+952 DLNISGTL

-979 TPEFRN
+979 TPEFKN

-1014 GIYNTPTSNYSL
+1014 GSYNTPTSNYSL

>member
-12 EEVKLSQAL
+12 EEVKLSQSL
-21 TENADVLVGKFKD
+21 TDNASVLVGKFKD
-34 LASEAQNIQSIFNNT
+34 LANEAKKIQST
-49 FNGSEK
+49 FNHTFHGSEK

-66 LSNLYHELE
+66 LRILYGELE
-75 EQMKNLSSLIND
+75 EQMKNFASLIND
-87 AGVKMDSLADKY
+87 AGEKMDSLADKY
-99 HISRDEVAKN
+99 HITREEAAKN
-109 IELLEQYSILQGKL
+109 IELLEQYSVLQNKL
-123 NDLVAEQ
+123 NDLLAEQ
-130 SRYAPHS
+130 STYIPHS
-137 DEYENIEASLNDTI
+137 DEYENIEASINDTAKSLDKI
-151 DHLTDIEKKLQSS
+151 KKMLNSS

-189 QQITNETDK
+189 QKISDETDK

-211 KGNAELKKTKEWTR
+211 KGNAELQKTKEWTR
-225 RVEKAFAIV
+225 KVENAFAIV
-234 GAEIKKGYEKLK
+234 SAEIKKGYEKLK

-269 GKTILTNYGDMAVRL
+269 GQNILSNYGNMAVRL

-319 SKFTGGE
+319 SKFTSGE
-326 AVDEMVKS
+326 AVDEMGKS
-334 LDEMG
+334 IDEMG

-401 NMESIGNAIDKFSNI
+401 NMESIGNAIDKFSTI

-427 MLGGPFA
+427 MLGGSFA

-446 ALLDVEGF
+446 ALLDAEGF

-466 IFNKETGQ
+466 VFNKETGQ

-494 SYNELWNMAAQQAKI
+494 SYDELWNMAAQQAKM

-544 TKTDEDGKQKK
+544 TKTDEDGNQKK
-555 VYFNDTNSNLSEEL
+555 VYFNDKNSNLSEEL

-601 SETRTWEEVTT
+601 SETRTWEEVQT
-612 GIIEK
+612 GIKEK
-617 KDLALANVIDNAIG
+617 KDLALANTVDFAIG

-650 VIGLTAVGGLNLLKG
+650 VIGLAATWGLGQLKG
-665 FATRAFG
+665 FSIKTLG
-672 RGAAKAFGGF
+672 RGAAKAFGG
-682 GRSSKGL
+682 GGGSAKVL
-689 GGGTSAGAKPSAKK
+689 GGGAKSSAKK
-703 FGIGRTLK
+703 IGVGRAFNRAAIK
-711 RGALKLLG
+711 VLG
-719 RGGFKAASKA
+719 RGGVKAASKY

-735 VLTVGEGIYSGLKAQ
+735 ALTVADGAYEGLKAQ
-750 GQHNERLNQ
+750 GQHNERLTQ
-759 ISQDTSLSKE
+759 ISRDTSLSKE

-803 TMAAPVVGTIIG
+803 SALPIVGTIIG

-825 GGGAAGKAIGEAVTG
+825 GGGAAGEAIGEAVTG

-849 ELERGESRGNG
+849 ELERGASSGNG
-860 GSRSHGESRGQVV
+860 GSLGQVA

-896 SSPKT
+896 GSPKT
-901 TLLSDASSH
+901 TLLSDASTY

-921 YQKPNYSNRTYI
+921 SQKPNYSNRTYI
-933 RESTSSSSSIINK
+933 RENTNSSSSIINT

-952 DLNVSGTL
+952 ALDVSGTL
-960 KIQGVGGKTQDLD
+960 KIQGVGGKSQDLD

-1014 GIYNTPTSNYSL
+1014 GSYNTPTSNYSL